1 MTGAAKS
8 ISIFN
13 SSISDIK
20 ENLSSGQG
28 FFYSIFQSNKLNN
41 NDVQGILNYAKAV
54 KNGAN
59 ETEAFQTH
67 LTGCSIAA
75 RKYINDAR
83 DANKTTE
90 QITAGLKDAAKAGGG
105 FKGVIANIG
114 STFLNSLIGA
124 GIGVA
129 INLIIAGI
137 TNLVKAADEA
147 KKKAV
152 ENANAYNN
160 QKKELES
167 LRQKYI
173 EIMDSEKDEATKAKE
188 LDTIKNTL
196 AETYGVEK
204 EALDKLNES
213 RQAGLDLMDEEAVK
227 NAKTVINENQA
238 QYNKYSK
245 EAMDTET
252 GKSNYYQR
260 KTGED
265 GTYAEQNNQEQSIRK
280 FLEQYGINAKVEKD
294 NQNTLHN
301 FAFEYGESAY
311 SAYENINDA
320 LSKLSEKEQKEGLNP
335 IEQVVIDQLRIDSDK
350 LKKYLYDS
358 DNGID
363 NIMSSTADAFWTE
376 YSSEFEKASNKS
388 FDDIDTLDGLERRKQ
403 GFIDSLGD
411 FANDPYF
418 SQYIEKLFDE
428 KKKEIQKAATET
440 EQAITYPTV
449 NVTELNTKLEETSE
463 KLDKIT
469 TSASKVQSALKS
481 AFSKES
487 FNVDEVLSLVELMPE
502 LADKFKMNDDGTF
515 SINYKDLQSGA
526 ESYIKTQKQEI
537 DTTNELIDVK
547 IKELEANIALN
558 KSRLLT
564 SVNGKYDDEYNQ
576 NIKSAISTDE
586 GNLATLKSQL
596 SEGKVKSE
604 YLAKSAEDLS
614 ASFSAVIDVLTNRYE
629 VITDVEDAISDN
641 GSITLDTLNKVK
653 EVYPELSDEVSNY
666 MMGLIDEQSL
676 LSKLKDA
683 YDDDFYEYRN
693 TIVQKIDLTDEELQT
708 YLNALNTKYA
718 EDTNYYEHIGALSKN
733 FIDYMK
739 DNYEVDLQNCK
750 TWNDAKL
757 KMQQETIAKVK
768 ALAAGVNIED
778 YYNFETGK
786 KIGDWSEL
794 YSLRGLT
801 TSGVLGEINN
811 ILSSYGEGIQEF
823 GKLFKSTSTLDAVSS
838 KSSSSKKN
846 STKSTTSEI
855 FDWIEVRLNRLAD
868 KTKSFF
874 DKASDYISNVTNE
887 RKLGKAITATQN
899 EINANKRAEQKYRQK
914 ANSIKLSESWKKK
927 VREGN
932 FSINELTDETL
943 IKNIQDYQKWWEKA
957 RDSAQNIA
965 DLTEQKKDY
974 LSQQFDSKLERQQRV
989 TTKYSNA
996 SQKQNDIIS
1005 LKQTKGRKITASD
1018 YKTSNKYLAKQ
1029 NESLEK
1035 ENKLLEEQQKKVAKG
1050 SKEWQKLE
1058 EQKQSNK
1065 STIRQNR
1072 QEDAENN
1079 KTIAE
1084 MALNKAITNVD
1095 NKKHDVTTKQGV
1107 IDYKNANG
1115 EKVTA
1120 KDYDNLSKAI
1130 SSENS
1135 ALNKQKD
1142 ELIKLRDVTE
1152 KGSDAWNDYN
1162 SQIQSVD
1169 ESIQANTTQ
1178 LAETHNDEFDARI
1191 AGMDSQIDGFKA
1203 TADSKKN
1210 DISLK
1215 QTQGKRIRAKDYD
1228 ILNNSLYA
1236 QNSTLGAEDAL
1247 LEKELKTVEKG
1258 SQRWQELTDK
1268 ISSNTS
1274 AREANNQ
1281 EIAENDNSK
1290 FDLKIADYDDKI
1302 EEYQNKITDN
1312 QGKLDLRTAD
1322 GKKNDNSYYKQM
1334 ISASKNENK
1343 VLEEKKKAIETE
1355 LKTTQEGSERYR
1367 TLSSDL
1373 QSVNENINQNKISQA
1388 EWNAT
1393 IRDLPMDRIK
1403 EYLDLIEAFISAK
1416 KSYVE
1421 TMLYIYGEGSVSASK
1436 IREQKYSKD
1445 AISNQKTLYEDYYN
1459 EWQKAKKEG
1468 RTADVDK
1475 YEKMYY
1481 EGLQTYNEMLKA
1493 NEELERQARDI
1504 ELYRNYEKDLQHI
1517 EDVKKAL
1524 SSLSSMLNDDALYND
1539 DGSFSEHG
1547 IAKIAL
1553 TMKNLEEA
1561 KSSVGDYKKEI
1572 DALNKAHKQGKYND
1586 DEYAEKLR
1594 ELTDGYQN
1602 ATSEVNNY
1610 TEAIKDLYKNQAQE
1624 ELNALNEL
1632 IDLRAQALQKKKD
1645 YYSYDKTIKSKTK
1658 DITAMQMQIEA
1669 LNGVSTAESKAQKAL
1684 LEEQLSDLEEDLADT
1699 QADHIYQVQIDGLNE
1714 QKEILQDIYDKFV
1727 DSLNKCLDAEETI
1740 ISNATTLSQNSI
1752 ETVRKLLDDIAKAR
1766 GYDLNYV
1773 DNNNSLAHFA
1783 DGGKVISAKSKGR
1796 DDGVAWLKA
1805 GEFVLNEQA
1814 FKAFKYTLP
1823 TIDNLADKMSTIVK
1837 SASNYDKAVS
1847 IGDVQLIVQGNVD
1860 RNVMDD
1866 LKKYQKQI
1874 TDSVITNIAK
1884 DLRKVG
1890 YKR

>member
-1 MTGAAKS
+1 MS
-8 ISIFN
+8 N
-13 SSISDIK
+13 
-20 ENLSSGQG
+20 GQG
-28 FFYSIFQSNKLNN
+28 FFYSVFQGNKLNN
-41 NDVQGILNYAKAV
+41 NDVQGILNYVKAMDD
-54 KNGAN
+54 GAS
-59 ETEAFQTH
+59 EAEAFSAN
-67 LTGCSIAA
+67 LTGCSVAA
-75 RKYINDAR
+75 QKYVK
-83 DANKTTE
+83 DANKAGKSTE
-90 QITAGLKDAAKAGGG
+90 QISAGLKDAAKAGGG
-105 FKGVIANIG
+105 FKGVATSIA
-114 STFLNSLIGA
+114 SSLANMAVGMAIGA
-124 GIGVA
+124 T

-152 ENANAYNN
+152 ENANAYND

-167 LRQKYI
+167 LKQKYI

-188 LDTIKNTL
+188 LDSIKNTL

-213 RQAGLDLMDEEAVK
+213 RQAGLDLMDEEAGK
-227 NAKTVINENQA
+227 NAETVINKNAQA
-238 QYNKYSK
+238 YRNAVSK
-245 EAMDTET
+245 TFSAQT
-252 GKSNYYQR
+252 
-260 KTGED
+260 
-265 GTYAEQNNQEQSIRK
+265 
-280 FLEQYGINAKVEKD
+280 AKVSDPVIVGMKDDGKRRLSVAEELEKFGVTVK
-294 NQNTLHN
+294 NKEMFNN
-301 FAFEYGESAY
+301 PF
-311 SAYENINDA
+311 
-320 LSKLSEKEQKEGLNP
+320 KLSEYFDLDFGDSSYERLEKIDNILKYYNDLINKGTQLNDHQKTIYDFLNKDR
-335 IEQVVIDQLRIDSDK
+335 EK
-350 LKKYLYDS
+350 TEKFLYDS
-358 DNGID
+358 ETGVDSVL
-363 NIMSSTADAFWTE
+363 SSTADAWWTQYTIE
-376 YSSEFEKASNKS
+376 FRKAGNTAFEK
-388 FDDIDTLDGLERRKQ
+388 IDTLDGLEKWKQ
-403 GFIDSLGD
+403 GFIESLGN
-411 FANDPYF
+411 FADDPYY
-418 SQYIEKLFDE
+418 SQYIEKKFEE
-428 KKKEIQKAATET
+428 KKQQIQKAATET
-440 EQAITYPTV
+440 EQAVTYPTV
-449 NVTELNTKLEETSE
+449 NVTELNKKLDETSE

-481 AFSKES
+481 AFSKEN

-526 ESYIKTQKQEI
+526 ESYIETQKQEI
-537 DTTNELIDVK
+537 DTTNELIEAK

-564 SVNGKYDDEYNQ
+564 SVGSKSDDEYNQ

-596 SEGKVKSE
+596 SEGKVKAE

-629 VITDVEDAISDN
+629 VITNVEDAISDN
-641 GSITLDTLNKVK
+641 GSITLDTLNKIK

-693 TIVQKIDLTDEELQT
+693 TIAQKIDLTDEELQT
-708 YLNALNTKYA
+708 YLNALNTKYN
-718 EDTNYYEHIGALSKN
+718 EDKNYYAQLGATSKN
-733 FIDYMK
+733 FIEYMK
-739 DNYEVDLQNCK
+739 DNYALDIGNCK
-750 TWNDAKL
+750 KWCQAKEQ
-757 KMQQETIAKVK
+757 MQAQTMTKIKGM
-768 ALAAGVNIED
+768 AAGINIED
-778 YYNFETGK
+778 YYDFETGK

-794 YSLRGLT
+794 YSNRGLT
-801 TSGVLGEINN
+801 ASGVLGEINN
-811 ILSSYGEGIQEF
+811 ILSSYGDGIKEF
-823 GKLFKSTSTLDAVSS
+823 GKLFKAPDTMKSVTSKTG
-838 KSSSSKKN
+838 SSKKN

-874 DKASDYISNVTNE
+874 DKVSDYISNVTNE
-887 RKLGKAITATQN
+887 MNLGKAITATQN

-932 FSINELTDETL
+932 FSINELTNETL

-974 LSQQFDSKLERQQRV
+974 LSQQFDSKYERQQRI
-989 TTKYSNA
+989 TDKYSTAND
-996 SQKQNDIIS
+996 KINDIIS
-1005 LKQTKGRKITASD
+1005 
-1018 YKTSNKYLAKQ
+1018 Y
-1029 NESLEK
+1029 K
-1035 ENKLLEEQQKKVAKG
+1035 ENKGGKISA
-1050 SKEWQKLE
+1050 
-1058 EQKQSNK
+1058 
-1065 STIRQNR
+1065 R
-1072 QEDAENN
+1072 
-1079 KTIAE
+1079 
-1084 MALNKAITNVD
+1084 
-1095 NKKHDVTTKQGV
+1095 
-1107 IDYKNANG
+1107 
-1115 EKVTA
+1115 
-1120 KDYDNLSKAI
+1120 DYDNLNRNLTSQ
-1130 SSENS
+1130 
-1135 ALNKQKD
+1135 NKSLSTQNKMLLQQQKT
-1142 ELIKLRDVTE
+1142 VQ
-1152 KGSDAWNDYN
+1152 KGSAKWQEYKEKIDAN
-1162 SQIQSVD
+1162 SQ
-1169 ESIQANTTQ
+1169 SIRQNT
-1178 LAETHNDEFDARI
+1178 I
-1191 AGMDSQIDGFKA
+1191 AF
-1203 TADSKKN
+1203 
-1210 DISLK
+1210 
-1215 QTQGKRIRAKDYD
+1215 
-1228 ILNNSLYA
+1228 
-1236 QNSTLGAEDAL
+1236 
-1247 LEKELKTVEKG
+1247 
-1258 SQRWQELTDK
+1258 
-1268 ISSNTS
+1268 
-1274 AREANNQ
+1274 
-1281 EIAENDNSK
+1281 AENNNKK
-1290 FDLKIADYDDKI
+1290 FDLKISDYERSVGNHERTVTNI
-1302 EEYQNKITDN
+1302 QNSM
-1312 QGKLDLRTAD
+1312 DLANAR
-1322 GKKNDNSYYKQM
+1322 GKKTGDGYYRRM
-1334 ISASKNENK
+1334 INASKMQNTVLQKERNAIFYEMTTVQYGSKRYDELTEKLRGVDDQISEN
-1343 VLEEKKKAIETE
+1343 
-1355 LKTTQEGSERYR
+1355 
-1367 TLSSDL
+1367 
-1373 QSVNENINQNKISQA
+1373 NKSQA

-1393 IRDLPMDRIK
+1393 IRDLPMDRIN
-1403 EYLDLIEAFISAK
+1403 EYLDLIESFISAK
-1416 KSYVE
+1416 KSYVDA
-1421 TMLYIYGEGSVSASK
+1421 MAYIYGEESVSTSK

-1445 AISNQKTLYEDYYN
+1445 AISSQETLYKDYYN

-1475 YEKMYY
+1475 YEKLYY
-1481 EGLQTYNEMLKA
+1481 EGMRSYNEMLKA

-1504 ELYRNYEKDLQHI
+1504 ELYRNYERDLQHI

-1524 SSLSSMLNDDALYND
+1524 SSLSDMINDDALYND

-1561 KSSVGDYKKEI
+1561 KSSVYDYKKEI

-1632 IDLRAQALQKKKD
+1632 ISKREECLQKKKD

-1727 DSLNKCLDAEETI
+1727 DSLNKCLDAEGTI
-1740 ISNATTLSQNSI
+1740 ISNATVLSQNSI
-1752 ETVRKLLDDIAKAR
+1752 ESVRKLLDDIAKAR
-1766 GYDLNYV
+1766 GYDLSYV
-1773 DNNNSLAHFA
+1773 DNNNTLAHFA
-1783 DGGKVISAKSKGR
+1783 DGGKVISAKGKGR

-1805 GEFVLNEQA
+1805 GEFVLNEQV

-1874 TDSVITNIAK
+1874 TDSVITNITK

>member
-1 MTGAAKS
+1 M
-8 ISIFN
+8 
-13 SSISDIK
+13 K
-20 ENLSSGQG
+20 ENLSNGQG
-28 FFYSIFQSNKLNN
+28 VFYSIFQGNKLND
-41 NDVQGILNYAKAV
+41 NDVQGILSYVKAIEDGV
-54 KNGAN
+54 ASSEALDKNI
-59 ETEAFQTH
+59 
-67 LTGCSIAA
+67 TGCSVAA
-75 RKYINDAR
+75 QKYIKEADK
-83 DANKTTE
+83 ANKTTE
-90 QITAGLKDAAKAGGG
+90 QISAGLKDAAKAGGG
-105 FKGVIANIG
+105 FKGVATSIA
-114 STFLNSLIGA
+114 SSLANMAVGMAIGA
-124 GIGVA
+124 A

-388 FDDIDTLDGLERRKQ
+388 FDDIDTLDGLEQWKQ

-846 STKSTTSEI
+846 STKSTTNEV

-874 DKASDYISNVTNE
+874 DKVSDYVSNITNE
-887 RKLGKAITATQN
+887 RNLGKAITATQN

-932 FSINELTDETL
+932 FSINELTNETL
-943 IKNIQDYQKWWEKA
+943 IKNIQDYQKWWDKA
-957 RDSAQNIA
+957 RDSAQNVA

-974 LSQQFDSKLERQQRV
+974 LSQQFDSRYERQQRI
-989 TTKYSNA
+989 TDKYSTAND
-996 SQKQNDIIS
+996 KINDIIS
-1005 LKQTKGRKITASD
+1005 
-1018 YKTSNKYLAKQ
+1018 Y
-1029 NESLEK
+1029 K
-1035 ENKLLEEQQKKVAKG
+1035 ENKGGKVSAGDYNNLNRNLTSQNKSLSTQNKMLLQQQKTVQKG
-1050 SKEWQKLE
+1050 SAKWQEYKEKIDANS
-1058 EQKQSNK
+1058 QS
-1065 STIRQNR
+1065 IRQNTIAI
-1072 QEDAENN
+1072 AENN
-1079 KTIAE
+1079 
-1084 MALNKAITNVD
+1084 NK
-1095 NKKHDVTTKQGV
+1095 
-1107 IDYKNANG
+1107 
-1115 EKVTA
+1115 
-1120 KDYDNLSKAI
+1120 
-1130 SSENS
+1130 
-1135 ALNKQKD
+1135 
-1142 ELIKLRDVTE
+1142 
-1152 KGSDAWNDYN
+1152 
-1162 SQIQSVD
+1162 
-1169 ESIQANTTQ
+1169 
-1178 LAETHNDEFDARI
+1178 
-1191 AGMDSQIDGFKA
+1191 
-1203 TADSKKN
+1203 
-1210 DISLK
+1210 
-1215 QTQGKRIRAKDYD
+1215 
-1228 ILNNSLYA
+1228 
-1236 QNSTLGAEDAL
+1236 
-1247 LEKELKTVEKG
+1247 
-1258 SQRWQELTDK
+1258 
-1268 ISSNTS
+1268 
-1274 AREANNQ
+1274 
-1281 EIAENDNSK
+1281 K
-1290 FDLKIADYDDKI
+1290 FDLKISDYERSVGNHERTI
-1302 EEYQNKITDN
+1302 TNVQNSMDLAKA
-1312 QGKLDLRTAD
+1312 QGKKTGD
-1322 GKKNDNSYYKQM
+1322 SYYRYM
-1334 ISASKNENK
+1334 IDTSKMQNTVLQKERNAIFNER
-1343 VLEEKKKAIETE
+1343 
-1355 LKTTQEGSERYR
+1355 KTVQYGSERYDELTEKLR
-1367 TLSSDL
+1367 GVDDQIS
-1373 QSVNENINQNKISQA
+1373 ENNKSQA

-1393 IRDLPMDRIK
+1393 IRDLPMDRIN
-1403 EYLDLIEAFISAK
+1403 EYLDVIESYISEVKSAIEMQEYINGESTISAEDVR
-1416 KSYVE
+1416 S
-1421 TMLYIYGEGSVSASK
+1421 
-1436 IREQKYSKD
+1436 QKYSAD
-1445 AISNQKTLYEDYYN
+1445 AISSQKTLYEDYYN

-1475 YEKMYY
+1475 YTKLYY
-1481 EGLQTYNEMLKA
+1481 EGLQSYNEMLKA

-1504 ELYRNYEKDLQHI
+1504 ELYRNYERDLQHI

-1524 SSLSSMLNDDALYND
+1524 SSLSDMINDDALYND

-1561 KSSVGDYKKEI
+1561 KSSVYDYKKEI

-1632 IDLRAQALQKKKD
+1632 IDTRSKALQKKK
-1645 YYSYDKTIKSKTK
+1645 
-1658 DITAMQMQIEA
+1658 E
-1669 LNGVSTAESKAQKAL
+1669 
-1684 LEEQLSDLEEDLADT
+1684 
-1699 QADHIYQVQIDGLNE
+1699 
-1714 QKEILQDIYDKFV
+1714 
-1727 DSLNKCLDAEETI
+1727 
-1740 ISNATTLSQNSI
+1740 
-1752 ETVRKLLDDIAKAR
+1752 
-1766 GYDLNYV
+1766 
-1773 DNNNSLAHFA
+1773 
-1783 DGGKVISAKSKGR
+1783 
-1796 DDGVAWLKA
+1796 
-1805 GEFVLNEQA
+1805 
-1814 FKAFKYTLP
+1814 
-1823 TIDNLADKMSTIVK
+1823 
-1837 SASNYDKAVS
+1837 
-1847 IGDVQLIVQGNVD
+1847 
-1860 RNVMDD
+1860 
-1866 LKKYQKQI
+1866 
-1874 TDSVITNIAK
+1874 
-1884 DLRKVG
+1884 
-1890 YKR
+1890 

>member
-1 MTGAAKS
+1 MS
-8 ISIFN
+8 N
-13 SSISDIK
+13 
-20 ENLSSGQG
+20 GQG
-28 FFYSIFQSNKLNN
+28 FFYSVFQGNKLNN
-41 NDVQGILNYAKAV
+41 NDVQGILNYVKAMDD
-54 KNGAN
+54 GAI
-59 ETEAFQTH
+59 EAEAFSAN
-67 LTGCSIAA
+67 LTGCSVAA
-75 RKYINDAR
+75 QKYVEDATN
-83 DANKTTE
+83 AGKSTE
-90 QITAGLKDAAKAGGG
+90 QISAGLKDAAKAGGG
-105 FKGVIANIG
+105 FKGVATSITSTLANMAAG
-114 STFLNSLIGA
+114 MAIGA
-124 GIGVA
+124 T

-152 ENANAYNN
+152 ENANAYND

-213 RQAGLDLMDEEAVK
+213 RQAGLDLMDEEAGK
-227 NAKTVINENQA
+227 NAETVINKNAQA
-238 QYNKYSK
+238 YRNAVSK
-245 EAMDTET
+245 TFSAQT
-252 GKSNYYQR
+252 
-260 KTGED
+260 
-265 GTYAEQNNQEQSIRK
+265 
-280 FLEQYGINAKVEKD
+280 AKVSDPVIVGMKDDGKRRLSVAEELEKFGVTVK
-294 NQNTLHN
+294 NKEMFNNPL
-301 FAFEYGESAY
+301 
-311 SAYENINDA
+311 
-320 LSKLSEKEQKEGLNP
+320 KLSEYFDLDFGDSSYERLEKIDNILKYYNDLINKGTQLNDHQKTIYDFLNKDR
-335 IEQVVIDQLRIDSDK
+335 EK
-350 LKKYLYDS
+350 TEKFLYDS
-358 DNGID
+358 ETGVDSVL
-363 NIMSSTADAFWTE
+363 SSTADAWWSQYTLEFKKAGNTA
-376 YSSEFEKASNKS
+376 FEK
-388 FDDIDTLDGLERRKQ
+388 IDTLDGLEEWKQ
-403 GFIDSLGD
+403 GFIEYLGN
-411 FANDPYF
+411 FADDPYY
-418 SQYIEKLFDE
+418 SQYIEKKFEE
-428 KKKEIQKAATET
+428 KKQQIQKAATKT
-440 EQAITYPTV
+440 EQAVTYPTV
-449 NVTELNTKLEETSE
+449 NVTELNKKLDETSE

-487 FNVDEVLSLVELMPE
+487 FNVDDVLSLVELMPE

-526 ESYIKTQKQEI
+526 ESYIETQKQEV
-537 DTTNELIDVK
+537 DTTNELIEAK

-564 SVNGKYDDEYNQ
+564 SINSKSDYEYNQ

-596 SEGKVKSE
+596 SEGKIKSE

-683 YDDDFYEYRN
+683 YDDDFYEYRS
-693 TIVQKIDLTDEELQT
+693 TIAQKINLTDEELQT
-708 YLNALNTKYA
+708 YLNALNTKYN
-718 EDTNYYEHIGALSKN
+718 ENENYYTQLGATSKN
-733 FIDYMK
+733 FIEYMK
-739 DNYEVDLQNCK
+739 DNYALDIGNCK
-750 TWNDAKL
+750 KWCQAKEQ
-757 KMQQETIAKVK
+757 MQAQTITKIK
-768 ALAAGVNIED
+768 GMAAGINIED
-778 YYNFETGK
+778 YYDFETGK

-794 YSLRGLT
+794 YSNRGLT
-801 TSGVLGEINN
+801 ASGVLGEINN
-811 ILSSYGEGIQEF
+811 ILSSYGDGIKEF
-823 GKLFKSTSTLDAVSS
+823 GKLFKAPDTMKSVTSKTGN
-838 KSSSSKKN
+838 SKKN
-846 STKSTTSEI
+846 STKSTTNEV

-874 DKASDYISNVTNE
+874 DKVSDYVTNVTNE
-887 RKLGKAITATQN
+887 RNLGKAITATQN
-899 EINANKRAEQKYRQK
+899 EINANKKAEQKYIQK
-914 ANSIKLSESWKKK
+914 ANSVNLSESWRKK

-932 FSINELTDETL
+932 FSIDEITDETL

-974 LSQQFDSKLERQQRV
+974 LSQQFDSKYERQQRI
-989 TTKYSNA
+989 TDKYSTANG
-996 SQKQNDIIS
+996 KINDIIS
-1005 LKQTKGRKITASD
+1005 
-1018 YKTSNKYLAKQ
+1018 Y
-1029 NESLEK
+1029 K
-1035 ENKLLEEQQKKVAKG
+1035 ENKGGRVSAGDYNNLNRNLTSQNKSLSTQNKMLLQQQKTVQKG
-1050 SKEWQKLE
+1050 SAKWQEYQEKIE
-1058 EQKQSNK
+1058 ANSQS
-1065 STIRQNR
+1065 IRQNTI
-1072 QEDAENN
+1072 AIVENN
-1079 KTIAE
+1079 
-1084 MALNKAITNVD
+1084 NK
-1095 NKKHDVTTKQGV
+1095 
-1107 IDYKNANG
+1107 
-1115 EKVTA
+1115 
-1120 KDYDNLSKAI
+1120 
-1130 SSENS
+1130 
-1135 ALNKQKD
+1135 
-1142 ELIKLRDVTE
+1142 
-1152 KGSDAWNDYN
+1152 
-1162 SQIQSVD
+1162 
-1169 ESIQANTTQ
+1169 
-1178 LAETHNDEFDARI
+1178 
-1191 AGMDSQIDGFKA
+1191 
-1203 TADSKKN
+1203 
-1210 DISLK
+1210 
-1215 QTQGKRIRAKDYD
+1215 
-1228 ILNNSLYA
+1228 
-1236 QNSTLGAEDAL
+1236 
-1247 LEKELKTVEKG
+1247 
-1258 SQRWQELTDK
+1258 
-1268 ISSNTS
+1268 
-1274 AREANNQ
+1274 
-1281 EIAENDNSK
+1281 K
-1290 FDLKIADYDDKI
+1290 FDLKISDYERSVGNHERTI
-1302 EEYQNKITDN
+1302 TNVQNSMDLAKA
-1312 QGKLDLRTAD
+1312 QGKKTGD
-1322 GKKNDNSYYKQM
+1322 SYYRYM
-1334 ISASKNENK
+1334 INTSKMQNTVLQKERNAIFNER
-1343 VLEEKKKAIETE
+1343 
-1355 LKTTQEGSERYR
+1355 KTVQYGSERYDELTEKLR
-1367 TLSSDL
+1367 GVDDQIS
-1373 QSVNENINQNKISQA
+1373 ENNKSQA

-1393 IRDLPMDRIK
+1393 IRNIPMDRLN
-1403 EYLDLIEAFISAK
+1403 EYLDIAEAIVSK
-1416 KSYVE
+1416 TKSYIE
-1421 TMLYIYGEGSVSASK
+1421 RISYINGESTVSANQ
-1436 IREQKYSKD
+1436 IRSQKYSD
-1445 AISNQKTLYEDYYN
+1445 TAIANQRELFNRYLDEFK
-1459 EWQKAKKEG
+1459 KAKKEG
-1468 RTADVDK
+1468 RLSDADEYQK
-1475 YEKMYY
+1475 LY
-1481 EGLQTYNEMLKA
+1481 LQSASTYNEMLKA

-1524 SSLSSMLNDDALYND
+1524 SSLSDMINDDALYND

-1561 KSSVGDYKKEI
+1561 KSSVYDYKKEI

-1632 IDLRAQALQKKKD
+1632 IDTRSEALQKKKE
-1645 YYSYDKTIKSKTK
+1645 YYDYDKTIKSKTK

-1669 LNGVSTAESKAQKAL
+1669 LNGVSTAEAKAQKAL

-1727 DSLNKCLDAEETI
+1727 DSLNKCLDAEGTI
-1740 ISNATTLSQNSI
+1740 ISNATALSQNSI
-1752 ETVRKLLDDIAKAR
+1752 ESVRKLLDDIAKAR

-1773 DNNNSLAHFA
+1773 DNNNTLAHFA
-1783 DGGKVISAKSKGR
+1783 DGGKVISAKGKGR

-1814 FKAFKYTLP
+1814 FKAFKYALP

-1874 TDSVITNIAK
+1874 TDSVITNITK

>member
-1 MTGAAKS
+1 M
-8 ISIFN
+8 
-13 SSISDIK
+13 K
-20 ENLSSGQG
+20 ENLSNGQG
-28 FFYSIFQSNKLNN
+28 VFYSIFQGNKLND
-41 NDVQGILNYAKAV
+41 NDVQGILSYVKAIEDGV
-54 KNGAN
+54 APS
-59 ETEAFQTH
+59 EAFDKNI
-67 LTGCSIAA
+67 TGCSVAA
-75 RKYINDAR
+75 QKYKKEADK
-83 DANKTTE
+83 ANKTTE
-90 QITAGLKDAAKAGGG
+90 QISAGLKDAAKAGGG
-105 FKGVIANIG
+105 FKGVATSIA
-114 STFLNSLIGA
+114 SSLANMAVGMAIGA
-124 GIGVA
+124 A

-363 NIMSSTADAFWTE
+363 NIMSSTADSFWTE

-388 FDDIDTLDGLERRKQ
+388 FDDIDTLDGLEQWKQ

-469 TSASKVQSALKS
+469 TSSSKVQSALKS

-846 STKSTTSEI
+846 STKSTTNEV

-874 DKASDYISNVTNE
+874 DKVSDYVSNITNE
-887 RKLGKAITATQN
+887 RNLGKAITATQN

-932 FSINELTDETL
+932 FSINELTNETL
-943 IKNIQDYQKWWEKA
+943 IKNIQDYQKWWDKA
-957 RDSAQNIA
+957 RDSAQNVA

-974 LSQQFDSKLERQQRV
+974 LSQQFDSRYERQQRI
-989 TTKYSNA
+989 TDKYSTAND
-996 SQKQNDIIS
+996 KINDIIS
-1005 LKQTKGRKITASD
+1005 
-1018 YKTSNKYLAKQ
+1018 Y
-1029 NESLEK
+1029 K
-1035 ENKLLEEQQKKVAKG
+1035 ENKGGKVSAGDYNNLNRNLTSQNKSLSTQSKILLQQQKTVQKG
-1050 SKEWQKLE
+1050 SSKWQEYQEKIDANS
-1058 EQKQSNK
+1058 QA
-1065 STIRQNR
+1065 IRQNTIAI
-1072 QEDAENN
+1072 AENN
-1079 KTIAE
+1079 
-1084 MALNKAITNVD
+1084 NK
-1095 NKKHDVTTKQGV
+1095 
-1107 IDYKNANG
+1107 
-1115 EKVTA
+1115 
-1120 KDYDNLSKAI
+1120 
-1130 SSENS
+1130 
-1135 ALNKQKD
+1135 
-1142 ELIKLRDVTE
+1142 
-1152 KGSDAWNDYN
+1152 
-1162 SQIQSVD
+1162 
-1169 ESIQANTTQ
+1169 
-1178 LAETHNDEFDARI
+1178 
-1191 AGMDSQIDGFKA
+1191 
-1203 TADSKKN
+1203 
-1210 DISLK
+1210 
-1215 QTQGKRIRAKDYD
+1215 
-1228 ILNNSLYA
+1228 
-1236 QNSTLGAEDAL
+1236 
-1247 LEKELKTVEKG
+1247 
-1258 SQRWQELTDK
+1258 
-1268 ISSNTS
+1268 
-1274 AREANNQ
+1274 
-1281 EIAENDNSK
+1281 K
-1290 FDLKIADYDDKI
+1290 FDLKISDYERSVGNHERTVTYI
-1302 EEYQNKITDN
+1302 QNSM
-1312 QGKLDLRTAD
+1312 DLAKAR
-1322 GKKNDNSYYKQM
+1322 GKKTGDGYYRRM
-1334 ISASKNENK
+1334 INASKMQNTVLQKERNAILYEMTTVQYGSKRYDELTEKLRGVDDQISEN
-1343 VLEEKKKAIETE
+1343 
-1355 LKTTQEGSERYR
+1355 
-1367 TLSSDL
+1367 
-1373 QSVNENINQNKISQA
+1373 NKNQA

-1393 IRDLPMDRIK
+1393 IRNIPMDRLN
-1403 EYLDLIEAFISAK
+1403 EYLDIAEAIVSKTKAYIERL
-1416 KSYVE
+1416 SY
-1421 TMLYIYGEGSVSASK
+1421 INGESTVSANQ
-1436 IREQKYSKD
+1436 IRSQKYSDTDIAKQREL
-1445 AISNQKTLYEDYYN
+1445 SNRYLDEFK
-1459 EWQKAKKEG
+1459 KAKKEG
-1468 RTADVDK
+1468 RLSDADEYQK
-1475 YEKMYY
+1475 HY
-1481 EGLQTYNEMLKA
+1481 LQSASTYNEMLKA

-1524 SSLSSMLNDDALYND
+1524 SSLSDMINDDALYND

-1561 KSSVGDYKKEI
+1561 KSSVYDYKKEI

-1632 IDLRAQALQKKKD
+1632 IDTRSKALQKKK
-1645 YYSYDKTIKSKTK
+1645 
-1658 DITAMQMQIEA
+1658 E
-1669 LNGVSTAESKAQKAL
+1669 
-1684 LEEQLSDLEEDLADT
+1684 
-1699 QADHIYQVQIDGLNE
+1699 
-1714 QKEILQDIYDKFV
+1714 
-1727 DSLNKCLDAEETI
+1727 
-1740 ISNATTLSQNSI
+1740 
-1752 ETVRKLLDDIAKAR
+1752 
-1766 GYDLNYV
+1766 
-1773 DNNNSLAHFA
+1773 
-1783 DGGKVISAKSKGR
+1783 
-1796 DDGVAWLKA
+1796 
-1805 GEFVLNEQA
+1805 
-1814 FKAFKYTLP
+1814 
-1823 TIDNLADKMSTIVK
+1823 
-1837 SASNYDKAVS
+1837 
-1847 IGDVQLIVQGNVD
+1847 
-1860 RNVMDD
+1860 
-1866 LKKYQKQI
+1866 
-1874 TDSVITNIAK
+1874 
-1884 DLRKVG
+1884 
-1890 YKR
+1890 

>member
-1 MTGAAKS
+1 MS
-8 ISIFN
+8 N
-13 SSISDIK
+13 
-20 ENLSSGQG
+20 GQG
-28 FFYSIFQSNKLNN
+28 FFYSVFQGNKLNN
-41 NDVQGILNYAKAV
+41 NDVQGILNYVKAMDD
-54 KNGAN
+54 GAI
-59 ETEAFQTH
+59 EAEAFSAN
-67 LTGCSIAA
+67 LTGCSVAA
-75 RKYINDAR
+75 QKYVK
-83 DANKTTE
+83 DANKAGKSTE
-90 QITAGLKDAAKAGGG
+90 QISAGLKDAAKAGGG

-152 ENANAYNN
+152 ENANAYKD

-167 LRQKYI
+167 LKQKYI

-188 LDTIKNTL
+188 LDSIKNTL

-238 QYNKYSK
+238 SYNKYSK

-265 GTYAEQNNQEQSIRK
+265 GTYAEQNNQEQAIRK

-335 IEQVVIDQLRIDSDK
+335 IEQVVINQLRIDSDK

-388 FDDIDTLDGLERRKQ
+388 FDDIDTLDGLEQWKQ

-418 SQYIEKLFDE
+418 SQYIEKIFDE
-428 KKKEIQKAATET
+428 KKKEIQNAVAQT
-440 EQAITYPTV
+440 EQAIAYSTV

-487 FNVDEVLSLVELMPE
+487 FNVDDVLSLVELMPE

-526 ESYIKTQKQEI
+526 ESYIETQKQEI
-537 DTTNELIDVK
+537 DTTNELIEAK

-564 SVNGKYDDEYNQ
+564 SVGSKSDDEYNQ

-596 SEGKVKSE
+596 SEGKVKAE

-629 VITDVEDAISDN
+629 VITNVEDAISDN
-641 GSITLDTLNKVK
+641 GSITLDTLNKIK

-693 TIVQKIDLTDEELQT
+693 TIAQKIDLTDEELQT
-708 YLNALNTKYA
+708 YLNALNAKYL
-718 EDTNYYEHIGALSKN
+718 EDENYYTHLGATSKN
-733 FIDYMK
+733 FVDYMAN
-739 DNYEVDLQNCK
+739 NYGVDLKNCS
-750 TWNDAKL
+750 TWYDAKRRL
-757 KMQQETIAKVK
+757 HDKYISNIEATG
-768 ALAAGVNIED
+768 LGLNIED
-778 YYNFETGK
+778 YYDFDNAKWKDGAEGELAQIQINSPKEF
-786 KIGDWSEL
+786 SEVMSKV
-794 YSLRGLT
+794 YA
-801 TSGVLGEINN
+801 VLDD
-811 ILSSYGEGIQEF
+811 YGQGMEEF
-823 GKLFKSTSTLDAVSS
+823 GNLFKSTSTLDAVSS
-838 KSSSSKKN
+838 KSNRSSKKN

-874 DKASDYISNVTNE
+874 DKVSDYISNVTNE
-887 RKLGKAITATQN
+887 RNLGKAITATQN

-932 FSINELTDETL
+932 FSINEVTNETL

-957 RDSAQNIA
+957 RDSAQNVA

-974 LSQQFDSKLERQQRV
+974 LSQQFDSKYERQQRI
-989 TTKYSNA
+989 TDKYSTAND
-996 SQKQNDIIS
+996 KINDIIS
-1005 LKQTKGRKITASD
+1005 
-1018 YKTSNKYLAKQ
+1018 Y
-1029 NESLEK
+1029 K
-1035 ENKLLEEQQKKVAKG
+1035 ENKGGKVSAGDYNNLNRNLTSQNKSLSTQNKMLLQQQKTVQKG
-1050 SKEWQKLE
+1050 SAKWQEYKEKIDANS
-1058 EQKQSNK
+1058 QS
-1065 STIRQNR
+1065 IRQNTIAI
-1072 QEDAENN
+1072 AENN
-1079 KTIAE
+1079 
-1084 MALNKAITNVD
+1084 NK
-1095 NKKHDVTTKQGV
+1095 
-1107 IDYKNANG
+1107 
-1115 EKVTA
+1115 
-1120 KDYDNLSKAI
+1120 
-1130 SSENS
+1130 
-1135 ALNKQKD
+1135 
-1142 ELIKLRDVTE
+1142 
-1152 KGSDAWNDYN
+1152 
-1162 SQIQSVD
+1162 
-1169 ESIQANTTQ
+1169 
-1178 LAETHNDEFDARI
+1178 
-1191 AGMDSQIDGFKA
+1191 
-1203 TADSKKN
+1203 
-1210 DISLK
+1210 
-1215 QTQGKRIRAKDYD
+1215 
-1228 ILNNSLYA
+1228 
-1236 QNSTLGAEDAL
+1236 
-1247 LEKELKTVEKG
+1247 
-1258 SQRWQELTDK
+1258 
-1268 ISSNTS
+1268 
-1274 AREANNQ
+1274 
-1281 EIAENDNSK
+1281 K
-1290 FDLKIADYDDKI
+1290 FDLKISDY
-1302 EEYQNKITDN
+1302 ERSVGNHERTVTNVQNSMDLAKA
-1312 QGKLDLRTAD
+1312 QGKKTGD
-1322 GKKNDNSYYKQM
+1322 SYYRYM
-1334 ISASKNENK
+1334 INTSKMQNTVLQKERNAIFNER
-1343 VLEEKKKAIETE
+1343 
-1355 LKTTQEGSERYR
+1355 KTVQYGSERYDELTEKLR
-1367 TLSSDL
+1367 GVDDQIS
-1373 QSVNENINQNKISQA
+1373 ENNKSQA

-1393 IRDLPMDRIK
+1393 IRDLPMDRIN
-1403 EYLDLIEAFISAK
+1403 EYLDVIESYISEVKSAIEMQEYINGESTISAEDVR
-1416 KSYVE
+1416 S
-1421 TMLYIYGEGSVSASK
+1421 
-1436 IREQKYSKD
+1436 QKYSAD
-1445 AISNQKTLYEDYYN
+1445 ALSNQRTLYEDYYN

-1475 YEKMYY
+1475 YTKLYY
-1481 EGLQTYNEMLKA
+1481 EGLQSYNEMLKA
-1493 NEELERQARDI
+1493 NEELDRQARDI
-1504 ELYRNYEKDLQHI
+1504 ELFRNYEKDLQHI

-1524 SSLSSMLNDDALYND
+1524 SSLSDMINDDALYND

-1561 KSSVGDYKKEI
+1561 KSSVTDYKKEI

-1602 ATSEVNNY
+1602 TTSEVNNY

-1632 IDLRAQALQKKKD
+1632 IDLRSQALQKKKD

-1727 DSLNKCLDAEETI
+1727 DSLNKCLDAEGTI
-1740 ISNATTLSQNSI
+1740 ISNATVLSQNSI
-1752 ETVRKLLDDIAKAR
+1752 ESVRKLLDDIAKAR

-1773 DNNNSLAHFA
+1773 DNNNTLAHFA
-1783 DGGKVISAKSKGR
+1783 DGGKVISAKGKGR
-1796 DDGVAWLKA
+1796 DDGGAWLKA

-1874 TDSVITNIAK
+1874 TDSVITNITK

>member
-1 MTGAAKS
+1 M
-8 ISIFN
+8 
-13 SSISDIK
+13 K
-20 ENLSSGQG
+20 ENLSNGQG
-28 FFYSIFQSNKLNN
+28 VFYSIFQGNKLND
-41 NDVQGILNYAKAV
+41 NDVQGILSYVKAIEDGV
-54 KNGAN
+54 APS
-59 ETEAFQTH
+59 EAFDKNI
-67 LTGCSIAA
+67 TGCSVAA
-75 RKYINDAR
+75 QKYIKEADK
-83 DANKTTE
+83 ANKTTE
-90 QITAGLKDAAKAGGG
+90 QISAGLKDAAKAGGG
-105 FKGVIANIG
+105 FKGVATSIA
-114 STFLNSLIGA
+114 SSLANMAVGMAIGA
-124 GIGVA
+124 A

-388 FDDIDTLDGLERRKQ
+388 FDDIDTLDGLEQWKQ

-846 STKSTTSEI
+846 STKSTTNEV

-874 DKASDYISNVTNE
+874 DKVSDYVSNITNE
-887 RKLGKAITATQN
+887 RNLGKAITATQN

-932 FSINELTDETL
+932 FSINELTNETL

-957 RDSAQNIA
+957 IDSAQNVA

-974 LSQQFDSKLERQQRV
+974 LLQQFDSKYERQQRI
-989 TTKYSNA
+989 TDKYSTAND
-996 SQKQNDIIS
+996 KINDIIS
-1005 LKQTKGRKITASD
+1005 
-1018 YKTSNKYLAKQ
+1018 Y
-1029 NESLEK
+1029 K
-1035 ENKLLEEQQKKVAKG
+1035 ENKGGKVSAGDYNNLNRNLTSQNKSLSTQNKMLLQQQKTVQKG
-1050 SKEWQKLE
+1050 SAKWQEYQEKIDDNS
-1058 EQKQSNK
+1058 QA
-1065 STIRQNR
+1065 IRQNTIAI
-1072 QEDAENN
+1072 AENN
-1079 KTIAE
+1079 
-1084 MALNKAITNVD
+1084 NK
-1095 NKKHDVTTKQGV
+1095 
-1107 IDYKNANG
+1107 
-1115 EKVTA
+1115 
-1120 KDYDNLSKAI
+1120 
-1130 SSENS
+1130 
-1135 ALNKQKD
+1135 
-1142 ELIKLRDVTE
+1142 
-1152 KGSDAWNDYN
+1152 
-1162 SQIQSVD
+1162 
-1169 ESIQANTTQ
+1169 
-1178 LAETHNDEFDARI
+1178 
-1191 AGMDSQIDGFKA
+1191 
-1203 TADSKKN
+1203 
-1210 DISLK
+1210 
-1215 QTQGKRIRAKDYD
+1215 
-1228 ILNNSLYA
+1228 
-1236 QNSTLGAEDAL
+1236 
-1247 LEKELKTVEKG
+1247 
-1258 SQRWQELTDK
+1258 
-1268 ISSNTS
+1268 
-1274 AREANNQ
+1274 
-1281 EIAENDNSK
+1281 K
-1290 FDLKIADYDDKI
+1290 FDLKISDYERSAGNHERTI
-1302 EEYQNKITDN
+1302 TNVQNSMDLAKA
-1312 QGKLDLRTAD
+1312 QGKKTGD
-1322 GKKNDNSYYKQM
+1322 SYYIYM
-1334 ISASKNENK
+1334 INASKMQNTVLQKERNAIFNER
-1343 VLEEKKKAIETE
+1343 
-1355 LKTTQEGSERYR
+1355 KTVQYGSERYDELTEKLR
-1367 TLSSDL
+1367 DVDDQIS
-1373 QSVNENINQNKISQA
+1373 ENNKNQA

-1393 IRDLPMDRIK
+1393 IRNIPMDRLN
-1403 EYLDLIEAFISAK
+1403 EYLDIAEAIVSK
-1416 KSYVE
+1416 TKSYIE
-1421 TMLYIYGEGSVSASK
+1421 RISYINGESTVSANQ
-1436 IREQKYSKD
+1436 IRSQKYSD
-1445 AISNQKTLYEDYYN
+1445 TAIANQRELFNRYLDEFK
-1459 EWQKAKKEG
+1459 KAKKEG
-1468 RTADVDK
+1468 RLSDADEYQK
-1475 YEKMYY
+1475 LY
-1481 EGLQTYNEMLKA
+1481 LQSASTYNEMLKA

-1524 SSLSSMLNDDALYND
+1524 SSLSDMINDDALYND

-1561 KSSVGDYKKEI
+1561 KSSVYDYKKEI

-1586 DEYAEKLR
+1586 DEYVEKLR

-1632 IDLRAQALQKKKD
+1632 IDTRSKALQKKK
-1645 YYSYDKTIKSKTK
+1645 
-1658 DITAMQMQIEA
+1658 E
-1669 LNGVSTAESKAQKAL
+1669 
-1684 LEEQLSDLEEDLADT
+1684 
-1699 QADHIYQVQIDGLNE
+1699 
-1714 QKEILQDIYDKFV
+1714 
-1727 DSLNKCLDAEETI
+1727 
-1740 ISNATTLSQNSI
+1740 
-1752 ETVRKLLDDIAKAR
+1752 
-1766 GYDLNYV
+1766 
-1773 DNNNSLAHFA
+1773 
-1783 DGGKVISAKSKGR
+1783 
-1796 DDGVAWLKA
+1796 
-1805 GEFVLNEQA
+1805 
-1814 FKAFKYTLP
+1814 
-1823 TIDNLADKMSTIVK
+1823 
-1837 SASNYDKAVS
+1837 
-1847 IGDVQLIVQGNVD
+1847 
-1860 RNVMDD
+1860 
-1866 LKKYQKQI
+1866 
-1874 TDSVITNIAK
+1874 
-1884 DLRKVG
+1884 
-1890 YKR
+1890 

>member
-1 MTGAAKS
+1 MS
-8 ISIFN
+8 N
-13 SSISDIK
+13 
-20 ENLSSGQG
+20 GQG
-28 FFYSIFQSNKLNN
+28 FFYSVFQGNKLNN
-41 NDVQGILNYAKAV
+41 NDVQGILNYVKAMDD
-54 KNGAN
+54 GAI
-59 ETEAFQTH
+59 EAEAFSAN
-67 LTGCSIAA
+67 LTGCSVAA
-75 RKYINDAR
+75 QKYVK
-83 DANKTTE
+83 DANKAGKSTE
-90 QITAGLKDAAKAGGG
+90 QISAGLKDAAKAGGG
-105 FKGVIANIG
+105 FKGVATSIA
-114 STFLNSLIGA
+114 SSLANMAVGMAIGA
-124 GIGVA
+124 A

-152 ENANAYNN
+152 ENANAYND

-227 NAKTVINENQA
+227 NAEIVINKNQEA
-238 QYNKYSK
+238 YNKYSK

-252 GKSNYYQR
+252 GTSKTYGKTDRDGSYDNR
-260 KTGED
+260 KKQEED
-265 GTYAEQNNQEQSIRK
+265 VRK
-280 FLEQYGINAKVEKD
+280 LLEKYGIIATAEDYSIPFNPITD
-294 NQNTLHN
+294 RRFSFN
-301 FAFEYGESAY
+301 YGENSYISYKNIEGALSDLSATERK
-311 SAYENINDA
+311 SGLNEVEQKVIDA
-320 LSKLSEKEQKEGLNP
+320 LRKKSSELE
-335 IEQVVIDQLRIDSDK
+335 
-350 LKKYLYDS
+350 KYLYDPET
-358 DNGID
+358 GI
-363 NIMSSTADAFWTE
+363 NKIMSPTADAFWGE
-376 YSSEFEKASNKS
+376 YAYKFKKAGNTAFEK
-388 FDDIDTLDGLERRKQ
+388 IDTLDGLEEWKQ
-403 GFIDSLGD
+403 GFIEYLGD
-411 FANDPYF
+411 FADDPYF
-418 SQYIEKLFDE
+418 SQYIEKKFEE
-428 KKKEIQKAATET
+428 KKQQIQKAVTKT
-440 EQAITYPTV
+440 EQAVTYPTV
-449 NVTELNTKLEETSE
+449 NVTELNKKLDETSE

-526 ESYIKTQKQEI
+526 ESYIETQKQEV
-537 DTTNELIDVK
+537 DTTNELIEAK

-564 SVNGKYDDEYNQ
+564 SVNSKYDDEYNQ

-683 YDDDFYEYRN
+683 YDDDFYEYRS
-693 TIVQKIDLTDEELQT
+693 TIAQKINLTDEELQT
-708 YLNALNTKYA
+708 YLNALNTKYN
-718 EDTNYYEHIGALSKN
+718 ENENYYTQLGATSKN
-733 FIDYMK
+733 FIEYMK
-739 DNYEVDLQNCK
+739 DNYALDIGNCK
-750 TWNDAKL
+750 KWCQAKEQ
-757 KMQQETIAKVK
+757 MQAQTITKIK
-768 ALAAGVNIED
+768 GMAAGINIED
-778 YYNFETGK
+778 YYDFETGK

-794 YSLRGLT
+794 YSNRGLT
-801 TSGVLGEINN
+801 ASGVLGEINN
-811 ILSSYGEGIQEF
+811 ILSSYGDGIKEF
-823 GKLFKSTSTLDAVSS
+823 GKLFKAPDTMKSVTSKTGN
-838 KSSSSKKN
+838 SKKN
-846 STKSTTSEI
+846 STKSTTNEV

-874 DKASDYISNVTNE
+874 DKVSDYVSNITNE
-887 RKLGKAITATQN
+887 RNLGKAITATQN

-932 FSINELTDETL
+932 FFINELTNETL

-957 RDSAQNIA
+957 RDSAQNVA

-974 LSQQFDSKLERQQRV
+974 LSQQFDSKYERQQRI
-989 TTKYSNA
+989 TDKYSTAND
-996 SQKQNDIIS
+996 KINDIIS
-1005 LKQTKGRKITASD
+1005 
-1018 YKTSNKYLAKQ
+1018 Y
-1029 NESLEK
+1029 K
-1035 ENKLLEEQQKKVAKG
+1035 ENKGGKVSA
-1050 SKEWQKLE
+1050 
-1058 EQKQSNK
+1058 
-1065 STIRQNR
+1065 R
-1072 QEDAENN
+1072 
-1079 KTIAE
+1079 
-1084 MALNKAITNVD
+1084 
-1095 NKKHDVTTKQGV
+1095 
-1107 IDYKNANG
+1107 
-1115 EKVTA
+1115 
-1120 KDYDNLSKAI
+1120 DYDNLNRNLTSQ
-1130 SSENS
+1130 
-1135 ALNKQKD
+1135 NKSLSTQNKMLLQQQKT
-1142 ELIKLRDVTE
+1142 VQ
-1152 KGSDAWNDYN
+1152 KGSAKWQEYKEKIDAN
-1162 SQIQSVD
+1162 SQ
-1169 ESIQANTTQ
+1169 SIRQNT
-1178 LAETHNDEFDARI
+1178 I
-1191 AGMDSQIDGFKA
+1191 A
-1203 TADSKKN
+1203 
-1210 DISLK
+1210 
-1215 QTQGKRIRAKDYD
+1215 
-1228 ILNNSLYA
+1228 
-1236 QNSTLGAEDAL
+1236 
-1247 LEKELKTVEKG
+1247 
-1258 SQRWQELTDK
+1258 
-1268 ISSNTS
+1268 
-1274 AREANNQ
+1274 
-1281 EIAENDNSK
+1281 IAENNNKK
-1290 FDLKIADYDDKI
+1290 FDLKISDYERSVGNHERTI
-1302 EEYQNKITDN
+1302 TNVQNSMDLAKA
-1312 QGKLDLRTAD
+1312 QGKKTGD
-1322 GKKNDNSYYKQM
+1322 SYYRYM
-1334 ISASKNENK
+1334 INTSKMQNTVLQKERNAIFNER
-1343 VLEEKKKAIETE
+1343 
-1355 LKTTQEGSERYR
+1355 KTVQYGSERYDELTEKLR
-1367 TLSSDL
+1367 GVDDQIS
-1373 QSVNENINQNKISQA
+1373 ENNKSQA

-1393 IRDLPMDRIK
+1393 IRNIPMDRLN
-1403 EYLDLIEAFISAK
+1403 EYLDIAEAIVSK
-1416 KSYVE
+1416 TKSYIE
-1421 TMLYIYGEGSVSASK
+1421 RISYINGESTVSANQ
-1436 IREQKYSKD
+1436 IRSQKYSD
-1445 AISNQKTLYEDYYN
+1445 TAIANQRELFNRYLDEFK
-1459 EWQKAKKEG
+1459 KAKKEG
-1468 RTADVDK
+1468 RLSDADEYQK
-1475 YEKMYY
+1475 LY
-1481 EGLQTYNEMLKA
+1481 LQSASTYNEMLKA

-1524 SSLSSMLNDDALYND
+1524 SSLSDMINDDALYND

-1561 KSSVGDYKKEI
+1561 KSSVYDYKKEI

-1586 DEYAEKLR
+1586 DEYVEKLR

-1632 IDLRAQALQKKKD
+1632 IDTRSEALQKKKE
-1645 YYSYDKTIKSKTK
+1645 YYDYDKTIKSKTK

-1669 LNGVSTAESKAQKAL
+1669 LNGVSTAEAKAQKAL

-1727 DSLNKCLDAEETI
+1727 DSLNKCLDAEGTI
-1740 ISNATTLSQNSI
+1740 ISNATALSQNSI
-1752 ETVRKLLDDIAKAR
+1752 ESVRKLLDDIAKAR

-1773 DNNNSLAHFA
+1773 DNNNTLAHFA
-1783 DGGKVISAKSKGR
+1783 DGGKVISAKGKGR

-1814 FKAFKYTLP
+1814 FKAFKYALP

-1874 TDSVITNIAK
+1874 TDSVITNITK

>member
-1 MTGAAKS
+1 MTGATTE

-13 SSISDIK
+13 SSIKDMK
-20 ENLSSGQG
+20 ENLSNGQG
-28 FFYSIFQSNKLNN
+28 IFYSIFQGNKLKD
-41 NDVQGILNYAKAV
+41 NDVQGILNYVKAIDSIGE
-54 KNGAN
+54 GADRTKVFEQN
-59 ETEAFQTH
+59 
-67 LTGCSIAA
+67 LSGCSVAA
-75 RKYINDAR
+75 QKYVLEAEK
-83 DANKTTE
+83 AGKTTE
-90 QITAGLKDAAKAGGG
+90 QISAGLKDAAKAGGG
-105 FKGVIANIG
+105 FKGVATSIA
-114 STFLNSLIGA
+114 SSLANMAVGMAIGA
-124 GIGVA
+124 T

-152 ENANAYNN
+152 ENANAYND

-227 NAKTVINENQA
+227 NAEIVINKNQEA
-238 QYNKYSK
+238 YNKYSK

-252 GKSNYYQR
+252 GTSKTYGKTDRDGSYDNR
-260 KTGED
+260 KKQEED
-265 GTYAEQNNQEQSIRK
+265 VRK
-280 FLEQYGINAKVEKD
+280 LLEKYGIIATAEDYSIPFNPITD
-294 NQNTLHN
+294 RRFSFN
-301 FAFEYGESAY
+301 YGENSYISYKNIEGALSDLSATERK
-311 SAYENINDA
+311 SGLNEVEQKVIDA
-320 LSKLSEKEQKEGLNP
+320 LRKKSSELE
-335 IEQVVIDQLRIDSDK
+335 
-350 LKKYLYDS
+350 KYLYDPET
-358 DNGID
+358 GI
-363 NIMSSTADAFWTE
+363 NKIMSPTADAFWGE
-376 YSSEFEKASNKS
+376 YAYKFKKAGNTAFEK
-388 FDDIDTLDGLERRKQ
+388 IDTLDGLEEWKQ
-403 GFIDSLGD
+403 GFIEYLGD
-411 FANDPYF
+411 FADDPYF
-418 SQYIEKLFDE
+418 SQYIEKKFEE
-428 KKKEIQKAATET
+428 KKQQIQKAVTKT
-440 EQAITYPTV
+440 EQAVTYPTV
-449 NVTELNTKLEETSE
+449 NVTELNKKLDETSE

-481 AFSKES
+481 AFSKDS
-487 FNVDEVLSLVELMPE
+487 FNVDDVLSLVELMPE

-526 ESYIKTQKQEI
+526 ESYIETQKQEV
-537 DTTNELIDVK
+537 DTTNELIEAK

-564 SVNGKYDDEYNQ
+564 SINSKSDYEYNQ

-629 VITDVEDAISDN
+629 VIADVEDAISDN

-683 YDDDFYEYRN
+683 YDDDFYEYRS

-786 KIGDWSEL
+786 KVGDWSEL

-874 DKASDYISNVTNE
+874 DKVSDYISNVTNE
-887 RKLGKAITATQN
+887 RNLGKAITATQN

-932 FSINELTDETL
+932 FSINEVTNETL

-957 RDSAQNIA
+957 RDSAQNVA

-974 LSQQFDSKLERQQRV
+974 LSQQFDSKYERQQRI
-989 TTKYSNA
+989 TDKYSTAND
-996 SQKQNDIIS
+996 KINDIIS
-1005 LKQTKGRKITASD
+1005 
-1018 YKTSNKYLAKQ
+1018 Y
-1029 NESLEK
+1029 K
-1035 ENKLLEEQQKKVAKG
+1035 ENKGGKVSAGDYNNLNRNLTSQNKSLSTQNKMLLQQQKTVQKG
-1050 SKEWQKLE
+1050 SAKWQEYKEKIDANS
-1058 EQKQSNK
+1058 QS
-1065 STIRQNR
+1065 IRQNTIAI
-1072 QEDAENN
+1072 AENN
-1079 KTIAE
+1079 
-1084 MALNKAITNVD
+1084 NK
-1095 NKKHDVTTKQGV
+1095 
-1107 IDYKNANG
+1107 
-1115 EKVTA
+1115 
-1120 KDYDNLSKAI
+1120 
-1130 SSENS
+1130 
-1135 ALNKQKD
+1135 
-1142 ELIKLRDVTE
+1142 
-1152 KGSDAWNDYN
+1152 
-1162 SQIQSVD
+1162 
-1169 ESIQANTTQ
+1169 
-1178 LAETHNDEFDARI
+1178 
-1191 AGMDSQIDGFKA
+1191 
-1203 TADSKKN
+1203 
-1210 DISLK
+1210 
-1215 QTQGKRIRAKDYD
+1215 
-1228 ILNNSLYA
+1228 
-1236 QNSTLGAEDAL
+1236 
-1247 LEKELKTVEKG
+1247 
-1258 SQRWQELTDK
+1258 
-1268 ISSNTS
+1268 
-1274 AREANNQ
+1274 
-1281 EIAENDNSK
+1281 K
-1290 FDLKIADYDDKI
+1290 FDLKISDYERSVGNHERTVTNI
-1302 EEYQNKITDN
+1302 QNSM
-1312 QGKLDLRTAD
+1312 DLANAR
-1322 GKKNDNSYYKQM
+1322 GKKTGDGYYRRM
-1334 ISASKNENK
+1334 INASKMQNAVLQKERNAILYEMTTVQYGSKRYDELTEKLRGVGDQISEN
-1343 VLEEKKKAIETE
+1343 
-1355 LKTTQEGSERYR
+1355 
-1367 TLSSDL
+1367 
-1373 QSVNENINQNKISQA
+1373 NKSQA

-1393 IRDLPMDRIK
+1393 IRDLPMDRIN
-1403 EYLDLIEAFISAK
+1403 EYLDLIESFISAK
-1416 KSYVE
+1416 KSYVDA
-1421 TMLYIYGEGSVSASK
+1421 MSYIYGEESVSTSK

-1445 AISNQKTLYEDYYN
+1445 AISSQETLYKDYYN

-1475 YEKMYY
+1475 YEKLYY
-1481 EGLQTYNEMLKA
+1481 EGMQSYNEMLKA

-1524 SSLSSMLNDDALYND
+1524 SSLSDMINDDALYND

-1561 KSSVGDYKKEI
+1561 KSSVYDYKKEI
-1572 DALNKAHKQGKYND
+1572 DALNKAHKQGRYND

-1632 IDLRAQALQKKKD
+1632 ISKREECLQKKKD

-1727 DSLNKCLDAEETI
+1727 DSLNKCLDAEGTI
-1740 ISNATTLSQNSI
+1740 ISNATVLSQNSI
-1752 ETVRKLLDDIAKAR
+1752 EAVRKLLDDIAKAR

-1773 DNNNSLAHFA
+1773 DNNNALAHFA
-1783 DGGKVISAKSKGR
+1783 DGGKVISAKGKGR

-1847 IGDVQLIVQGNVD
+1847 IGAVQLIVQGNVD

-1874 TDSVITNIAK
+1874 TDSVITNITK

>member
-1 MTGAAKS
+1 M
-8 ISIFN
+8 
-13 SSISDIK
+13 K
-20 ENLSSGQG
+20 ENLSNGQG
-28 FFYSIFQSNKLNN
+28 VFYSIFQGNKLND
-41 NDVQGILNYAKAV
+41 NDVQGILSYVKAIEDGV
-54 KNGAN
+54 APS
-59 ETEAFQTH
+59 EAFDKNI
-67 LTGCSIAA
+67 TGCSVAA
-75 RKYINDAR
+75 QKYIKEADK
-83 DANKTTE
+83 ANKTTE
-90 QITAGLKDAAKAGGG
+90 QISAGLKDAAKAGGG
-105 FKGVIANIG
+105 FKGVATSIA
-114 STFLNSLIGA
+114 SSLANMAVGMAIGA
-124 GIGVA
+124 A

-388 FDDIDTLDGLERRKQ
+388 FDDIDTLDGLEQWKQ

-604 YLAKSAEDLS
+604 YLTKSAEDLS

-846 STKSTTSEI
+846 STKSTTNEV

-874 DKASDYISNVTNE
+874 DKVSDYVSNITNE
-887 RKLGKAITATQN
+887 RNLGKAITATQN

-932 FSINELTDETL
+932 FSINELTNETL
-943 IKNIQDYQKWWEKA
+943 IKNIQDYQKWWDKA
-957 RDSAQNIA
+957 RDSAQNVA

-974 LSQQFDSKLERQQRV
+974 LSQQFDSRYERQQRI
-989 TTKYSNA
+989 TDKYSTAND
-996 SQKQNDIIS
+996 KINDIIS
-1005 LKQTKGRKITASD
+1005 
-1018 YKTSNKYLAKQ
+1018 Y
-1029 NESLEK
+1029 K
-1035 ENKLLEEQQKKVAKG
+1035 ENKGGKVSAGDYNNLNRNLTSQNKSLSTQSKILLQQQKTVQKG
-1050 SKEWQKLE
+1050 SSKWQEYQEKIDANS
-1058 EQKQSNK
+1058 QA
-1065 STIRQNR
+1065 IRQNTIAI
-1072 QEDAENN
+1072 AENN
-1079 KTIAE
+1079 
-1084 MALNKAITNVD
+1084 NK
-1095 NKKHDVTTKQGV
+1095 
-1107 IDYKNANG
+1107 
-1115 EKVTA
+1115 
-1120 KDYDNLSKAI
+1120 
-1130 SSENS
+1130 
-1135 ALNKQKD
+1135 
-1142 ELIKLRDVTE
+1142 
-1152 KGSDAWNDYN
+1152 
-1162 SQIQSVD
+1162 
-1169 ESIQANTTQ
+1169 
-1178 LAETHNDEFDARI
+1178 
-1191 AGMDSQIDGFKA
+1191 
-1203 TADSKKN
+1203 
-1210 DISLK
+1210 
-1215 QTQGKRIRAKDYD
+1215 
-1228 ILNNSLYA
+1228 
-1236 QNSTLGAEDAL
+1236 
-1247 LEKELKTVEKG
+1247 
-1258 SQRWQELTDK
+1258 
-1268 ISSNTS
+1268 
-1274 AREANNQ
+1274 
-1281 EIAENDNSK
+1281 K
-1290 FDLKIADYDDKI
+1290 FDLKISDYERSVGNHERTVTYI
-1302 EEYQNKITDN
+1302 QNSM
-1312 QGKLDLRTAD
+1312 DLAKAR
-1322 GKKNDNSYYKQM
+1322 GKKTGDGYYRRM
-1334 ISASKNENK
+1334 INASKMQNTVLQKERNAILYEMTTVQYGSKRYDELTEKLRGVDDQISEN
-1343 VLEEKKKAIETE
+1343 
-1355 LKTTQEGSERYR
+1355 
-1367 TLSSDL
+1367 
-1373 QSVNENINQNKISQA
+1373 NKNQA

-1393 IRDLPMDRIK
+1393 IRNIPMDRLN
-1403 EYLDLIEAFISAK
+1403 EYLDIAEAIVSKTKAYIERL
-1416 KSYVE
+1416 SY
-1421 TMLYIYGEGSVSASK
+1421 INGESTVSANQ
-1436 IREQKYSKD
+1436 IRSQKYSDTDIAKQREL
-1445 AISNQKTLYEDYYN
+1445 SNRYLDEFK
-1459 EWQKAKKEG
+1459 KAKKEG
-1468 RTADVDK
+1468 RLSDADEYQK
-1475 YEKMYY
+1475 HY
-1481 EGLQTYNEMLKA
+1481 LQSASTYNEMLKA

-1524 SSLSSMLNDDALYND
+1524 SSLSDMINDDALYND

-1561 KSSVGDYKKEI
+1561 KSSVYDYKKEI

-1632 IDLRAQALQKKKD
+1632 IDTRSKALQKKK
-1645 YYSYDKTIKSKTK
+1645 
-1658 DITAMQMQIEA
+1658 E
-1669 LNGVSTAESKAQKAL
+1669 
-1684 LEEQLSDLEEDLADT
+1684 
-1699 QADHIYQVQIDGLNE
+1699 
-1714 QKEILQDIYDKFV
+1714 
-1727 DSLNKCLDAEETI
+1727 
-1740 ISNATTLSQNSI
+1740 
-1752 ETVRKLLDDIAKAR
+1752 
-1766 GYDLNYV
+1766 
-1773 DNNNSLAHFA
+1773 
-1783 DGGKVISAKSKGR
+1783 
-1796 DDGVAWLKA
+1796 
-1805 GEFVLNEQA
+1805 
-1814 FKAFKYTLP
+1814 
-1823 TIDNLADKMSTIVK
+1823 
-1837 SASNYDKAVS
+1837 
-1847 IGDVQLIVQGNVD
+1847 
-1860 RNVMDD
+1860 
-1866 LKKYQKQI
+1866 
-1874 TDSVITNIAK
+1874 
-1884 DLRKVG
+1884 
-1890 YKR
+1890 

>member
-1 MTGAAKS
+1 M
-8 ISIFN
+8 
-13 SSISDIK
+13 K
-20 ENLSSGQG
+20 ENLSNGQG
-28 FFYSIFQSNKLNN
+28 VFYSIFQGNKLND
-41 NDVQGILNYAKAV
+41 NDVQGILSYVKAIESGV
-54 KNGAN
+54 DPA
-59 ETEAFQTH
+59 EALKTNI
-67 LTGCSIAA
+67 TGCSVAAQKYVKDAIA
-75 RKYINDAR
+75 
-83 DANKTTE
+83 ANKTTE
-90 QITAGLKDAAKAGGG
+90 QISAGLKDAAKAGGG
-105 FKGVIANIG
+105 FKSAIANIG

-152 ENANAYNN
+152 ENANAYKD

-167 LRQKYI
+167 LKQKYI

-188 LDTIKNTL
+188 LDSIKNTL

-213 RQAGLDLMDEEAVK
+213 RQAGLDLMDEEAYK
-227 NAKTVINENQA
+227 NAETVTNENSQA
-238 QYNKYSK
+238 YRKATKRVFADQVGRFQNSMFLWEGDNSTRLSAANELEQFGIQVTNKDSFNQASSSEWFDLNFGKSSYEKLEKINKALKYYNDLINSGAKLNPSQEAIFKYLNESR
-245 EAMDTET
+245 ESTDNYLYNSET
-252 GKSNYYQR
+252 GVDSILSSSADAWWTQ
-260 KTGED
+260 
-265 GTYAEQNNQEQSIRK
+265 YAIEFKRS
-280 FLEQYGINAKVEKD
+280 G
-294 NQNTLHN
+294 NT
-301 FAFEYGESAY
+301 AFE
-311 SAYENINDA
+311 
-320 LSKLSEKEQKEGLNP
+320 K
-335 IEQVVIDQLRIDSDK
+335 
-350 LKKYLYDS
+350 
-358 DNGID
+358 
-363 NIMSSTADAFWTE
+363 
-376 YSSEFEKASNKS
+376 
-388 FDDIDTLDGLERRKQ
+388 IDTLDGLEEWKQ
-403 GFIDSLGD
+403 GFIEYLGN
-411 FANDPYF
+411 FADDPYF
-418 SQYIEKLFDE
+418 SQYIEKKFEE
-428 KKKEIQKAATET
+428 KKQQIQKAVTET
-440 EQAITYPTV
+440 ERAVTYPTV
-449 NVTELNTKLEETSE
+449 NVTELNKKLDETSE

-526 ESYIKTQKQEI
+526 ESYIETQKQEV
-537 DTTNELIDVK
+537 DTTNELIEAK

-564 SVNGKYDDEYNQ
+564 SVNSKYDDEYNQ

-683 YDDDFYEYRN
+683 YDDDFYEYRS

-874 DKASDYISNVTNE
+874 DKVSDYISNVTNE
-887 RKLGKAITATQN
+887 RNLGKAITATQN

-932 FSINELTDETL
+932 FSINEVTNETL

-957 RDSAQNIA
+957 RDSAQNVA

-974 LSQQFDSKLERQQRV
+974 LSQQFDSKYERQQRI
-989 TTKYSNA
+989 TDKYSTAND
-996 SQKQNDIIS
+996 KINDIIS
-1005 LKQTKGRKITASD
+1005 
-1018 YKTSNKYLAKQ
+1018 Y
-1029 NESLEK
+1029 K
-1035 ENKLLEEQQKKVAKG
+1035 ENKGGKVSAGDYNNLNRNLTSQNKSLSTQNKMLLQQQKTVQKG
-1050 SKEWQKLE
+1050 SAKWQEYKEKIDANS
-1058 EQKQSNK
+1058 QS
-1065 STIRQNR
+1065 IRQNTIAI
-1072 QEDAENN
+1072 AENN
-1079 KTIAE
+1079 
-1084 MALNKAITNVD
+1084 NK
-1095 NKKHDVTTKQGV
+1095 
-1107 IDYKNANG
+1107 
-1115 EKVTA
+1115 
-1120 KDYDNLSKAI
+1120 
-1130 SSENS
+1130 
-1135 ALNKQKD
+1135 
-1142 ELIKLRDVTE
+1142 
-1152 KGSDAWNDYN
+1152 
-1162 SQIQSVD
+1162 
-1169 ESIQANTTQ
+1169 
-1178 LAETHNDEFDARI
+1178 
-1191 AGMDSQIDGFKA
+1191 
-1203 TADSKKN
+1203 
-1210 DISLK
+1210 
-1215 QTQGKRIRAKDYD
+1215 
-1228 ILNNSLYA
+1228 
-1236 QNSTLGAEDAL
+1236 
-1247 LEKELKTVEKG
+1247 
-1258 SQRWQELTDK
+1258 
-1268 ISSNTS
+1268 
-1274 AREANNQ
+1274 
-1281 EIAENDNSK
+1281 K
-1290 FDLKIADYDDKI
+1290 FDLKISDYERSVGNHERTVTNI
-1302 EEYQNKITDN
+1302 QNSM
-1312 QGKLDLRTAD
+1312 DLANAR
-1322 GKKNDNSYYKQM
+1322 GKKTGDGYYRRM
-1334 ISASKNENK
+1334 INASKMQNTVLQKERNAILYEMTTVQYGSKRYDELTEKLRGVGDQISEN
-1343 VLEEKKKAIETE
+1343 
-1355 LKTTQEGSERYR
+1355 
-1367 TLSSDL
+1367 
-1373 QSVNENINQNKISQA
+1373 NKSQA

-1393 IRDLPMDRIK
+1393 IRDLPMDRIN
-1403 EYLDLIEAFISAK
+1403 EYLDLIESFISAK
-1416 KSYVE
+1416 KSYVDA
-1421 TMLYIYGEGSVSASK
+1421 MSYIYGEESVSTSK

-1445 AISNQKTLYEDYYN
+1445 AISKQKMLYKDYYN

-1475 YEKMYY
+1475 YTKLYY
-1481 EGLQTYNEMLKA
+1481 EGLQSYNEMLKA

-1524 SSLSSMLNDDALYND
+1524 SSLSDMINDDALYND

-1561 KSSVGDYKKEI
+1561 KSSVYDYKKEI

-1632 IDLRAQALQKKKD
+1632 ISKREECLQKKKD

-1658 DITAMQMQIEA
+1658 DITVMQMQIEA

-1727 DSLNKCLDAEETI
+1727 DSLNKCLDAEGTI
-1740 ISNATTLSQNSI
+1740 ISNATVLSQNSI
-1752 ETVRKLLDDIAKAR
+1752 ESVRKLLDDIAKAR

-1773 DNNNSLAHFA
+1773 DNNNTLAHFA
-1783 DGGKVISAKSKGR
+1783 DGGKVISAKGKGR

-1874 TDSVITNIAK
+1874 TDSVITNITK

>member
-1 MTGAAKS
+1 MFPQHLKSTIFGTIKDDVTGAATK

-13 SSISDIK
+13 SSIKDMK
-20 ENLSSGQG
+20 ENLSNGQG
-28 FFYSIFQSNKLNN
+28 VFYSIFQGNKLND
-41 NDVQGILNYAKAV
+41 NDVQGILSYVKAIEDGV
-54 KNGAN
+54 ASSEALDKNI
-59 ETEAFQTH
+59 
-67 LTGCSIAA
+67 TGCSVAA
-75 RKYINDAR
+75 QKYIKEADK
-83 DANKTTE
+83 ANKTTE
-90 QITAGLKDAAKAGGG
+90 QISAGLKDAAKAGGG
-105 FKGVIANIG
+105 FKGVATSIA
-114 STFLNSLIGA
+114 SSLANMAVGMAIGA
-124 GIGVA
+124 A

-388 FDDIDTLDGLERRKQ
+388 FDDIDTLDGLEQWKQ

-846 STKSTTSEI
+846 STKSTTNEV

-874 DKASDYISNVTNE
+874 DKVSDYVSNITNE
-887 RKLGKAITATQN
+887 RNLGKAITATQN

-932 FSINELTDETL
+932 FSINELTNETL
-943 IKNIQDYQKWWEKA
+943 IKNIQDYQKWWDKA
-957 RDSAQNIA
+957 RDSAQNVA

-974 LSQQFDSKLERQQRV
+974 LSQQFDSRYERQQRI
-989 TTKYSNA
+989 TDKYSTAND
-996 SQKQNDIIS
+996 KINDIIS
-1005 LKQTKGRKITASD
+1005 
-1018 YKTSNKYLAKQ
+1018 Y
-1029 NESLEK
+1029 K
-1035 ENKLLEEQQKKVAKG
+1035 ENKGGKVSAGDYNNLNRNLTSQNKSLSTQNKMLLQQQKTVQKG
-1050 SKEWQKLE
+1050 SAKWQEYKEKIDANS
-1058 EQKQSNK
+1058 QS
-1065 STIRQNR
+1065 IRQNTIAI
-1072 QEDAENN
+1072 AENN
-1079 KTIAE
+1079 
-1084 MALNKAITNVD
+1084 NK
-1095 NKKHDVTTKQGV
+1095 
-1107 IDYKNANG
+1107 
-1115 EKVTA
+1115 
-1120 KDYDNLSKAI
+1120 
-1130 SSENS
+1130 
-1135 ALNKQKD
+1135 
-1142 ELIKLRDVTE
+1142 
-1152 KGSDAWNDYN
+1152 
-1162 SQIQSVD
+1162 
-1169 ESIQANTTQ
+1169 
-1178 LAETHNDEFDARI
+1178 
-1191 AGMDSQIDGFKA
+1191 
-1203 TADSKKN
+1203 
-1210 DISLK
+1210 
-1215 QTQGKRIRAKDYD
+1215 
-1228 ILNNSLYA
+1228 
-1236 QNSTLGAEDAL
+1236 
-1247 LEKELKTVEKG
+1247 
-1258 SQRWQELTDK
+1258 
-1268 ISSNTS
+1268 
-1274 AREANNQ
+1274 
-1281 EIAENDNSK
+1281 K
-1290 FDLKIADYDDKI
+1290 FDLKISDYERSVGNHERTI
-1302 EEYQNKITDN
+1302 TNVQNSMDLAKA
-1312 QGKLDLRTAD
+1312 QGKKTGD
-1322 GKKNDNSYYKQM
+1322 SYYRYM
-1334 ISASKNENK
+1334 IDTSKMQNTVLQKERNAIFNER
-1343 VLEEKKKAIETE
+1343 
-1355 LKTTQEGSERYR
+1355 KTVQYGSERYDELTEKLR
-1367 TLSSDL
+1367 GVDDQIS
-1373 QSVNENINQNKISQA
+1373 ENNKSQA

-1393 IRDLPMDRIK
+1393 IRDLPMDRIN
-1403 EYLDLIEAFISAK
+1403 EYLDVIESYISEVKSAIEMQEYINGESTISAEDVR
-1416 KSYVE
+1416 S
-1421 TMLYIYGEGSVSASK
+1421 
-1436 IREQKYSKD
+1436 QKYSAD
-1445 AISNQKTLYEDYYN
+1445 AISSQKTLYEDYYN

-1475 YEKMYY
+1475 YTKLYY
-1481 EGLQTYNEMLKA
+1481 EGLQSYNEMLKA

-1504 ELYRNYEKDLQHI
+1504 ELYRNYERDLQHI

-1524 SSLSSMLNDDALYND
+1524 SSLSDMINDDALYND

-1561 KSSVGDYKKEI
+1561 KSSVYDYKKEI

-1632 IDLRAQALQKKKD
+1632 IDTRSKALQKKK
-1645 YYSYDKTIKSKTK
+1645 
-1658 DITAMQMQIEA
+1658 E
-1669 LNGVSTAESKAQKAL
+1669 
-1684 LEEQLSDLEEDLADT
+1684 
-1699 QADHIYQVQIDGLNE
+1699 
-1714 QKEILQDIYDKFV
+1714 
-1727 DSLNKCLDAEETI
+1727 
-1740 ISNATTLSQNSI
+1740 
-1752 ETVRKLLDDIAKAR
+1752 
-1766 GYDLNYV
+1766 
-1773 DNNNSLAHFA
+1773 
-1783 DGGKVISAKSKGR
+1783 
-1796 DDGVAWLKA
+1796 
-1805 GEFVLNEQA
+1805 
-1814 FKAFKYTLP
+1814 
-1823 TIDNLADKMSTIVK
+1823 
-1837 SASNYDKAVS
+1837 
-1847 IGDVQLIVQGNVD
+1847 
-1860 RNVMDD
+1860 
-1866 LKKYQKQI
+1866 
-1874 TDSVITNIAK
+1874 
-1884 DLRKVG
+1884 
-1890 YKR
+1890 

>member
-1 MTGAAKS
+1 MS
-8 ISIFN
+8 N
-13 SSISDIK
+13 
-20 ENLSSGQG
+20 GQG
-28 FFYSIFQSNKLNN
+28 FFYSVFQGNKLNN
-41 NDVQGILNYAKAV
+41 NDVQGILNYVKAMDD
-54 KNGAN
+54 GAI
-59 ETEAFQTH
+59 EAEAFSAN
-67 LTGCSIAA
+67 LTGCSVAA
-75 RKYINDAR
+75 QKYVK
-83 DANKTTE
+83 DANKAGKSTE
-90 QITAGLKDAAKAGGG
+90 QISAGLKDAAKAGGG

-152 ENANAYNN
+152 ENANAYND

-167 LRQKYI
+167 LKQKYI

-388 FDDIDTLDGLERRKQ
+388 FDDIDTLDGLEQWKQ

-604 YLAKSAEDLS
+604 YLAKSANDLS

-629 VITDVEDAISDN
+629 VITNVEDAVSDN
-641 GSITLDTLNKVK
+641 GSITLDTLNKIK

-874 DKASDYISNVTNE
+874 DKVSDYISNVTNE
-887 RKLGKAITATQN
+887 RNLGKAITATQN

-932 FSINELTDETL
+932 FSINELINETL

-974 LSQQFDSKLERQQRV
+974 LSQRFDSKYERQQRI
-989 TTKYSNA
+989 TDKYSTAND
-996 SQKQNDIIS
+996 KINDIIS
-1005 LKQTKGRKITASD
+1005 
-1018 YKTSNKYLAKQ
+1018 Y
-1029 NESLEK
+1029 K
-1035 ENKLLEEQQKKVAKG
+1035 ENKGGKVSAGDYNNLNRNLTSQNKSLSTQNKMLLQQQKTVQKG
-1050 SKEWQKLE
+1050 STKWQEYKEKIDANS
-1058 EQKQSNK
+1058 QS
-1065 STIRQNR
+1065 IRQNTIAI
-1072 QEDAENN
+1072 AENN
-1079 KTIAE
+1079 
-1084 MALNKAITNVD
+1084 NK
-1095 NKKHDVTTKQGV
+1095 
-1107 IDYKNANG
+1107 
-1115 EKVTA
+1115 
-1120 KDYDNLSKAI
+1120 
-1130 SSENS
+1130 
-1135 ALNKQKD
+1135 
-1142 ELIKLRDVTE
+1142 
-1152 KGSDAWNDYN
+1152 
-1162 SQIQSVD
+1162 
-1169 ESIQANTTQ
+1169 
-1178 LAETHNDEFDARI
+1178 
-1191 AGMDSQIDGFKA
+1191 
-1203 TADSKKN
+1203 
-1210 DISLK
+1210 
-1215 QTQGKRIRAKDYD
+1215 
-1228 ILNNSLYA
+1228 
-1236 QNSTLGAEDAL
+1236 
-1247 LEKELKTVEKG
+1247 
-1258 SQRWQELTDK
+1258 
-1268 ISSNTS
+1268 
-1274 AREANNQ
+1274 
-1281 EIAENDNSK
+1281 K
-1290 FDLKIADYDDKI
+1290 FDLKISDYERSVGNHERTVTNI
-1302 EEYQNKITDN
+1302 QNSM
-1312 QGKLDLRTAD
+1312 DLANAR
-1322 GKKNDNSYYKQM
+1322 GKKTGDGYYRRM
-1334 ISASKNENK
+1334 INASKMQNTVLQKERNAIVYEMTTVQYGSKRYDELTEKLRGVDDQISEN
-1343 VLEEKKKAIETE
+1343 
-1355 LKTTQEGSERYR
+1355 
-1367 TLSSDL
+1367 
-1373 QSVNENINQNKISQA
+1373 NKSQA

-1393 IRDLPMDRIK
+1393 IRNIPMDRLN
-1403 EYLDLIEAFISAK
+1403 EYLDIAEAIVSRTKAYVERLSYIHGESTVSAK
-1416 KSYVE
+1416 Q
-1421 TMLYIYGEGSVSASK
+1421 
-1436 IREQKYSKD
+1436 IRTQKYSNADIGKQQELF
-1445 AISNQKTLYEDYYN
+1445 NRYLN
-1459 EWQKAKKEG
+1459 EFIKAKSEG
-1468 RTADVDK
+1468 RLADADEYQK
-1475 YEKMYY
+1475 LY
-1481 EGLQTYNEMLKA
+1481 LRADSAYNEMLKT

-1504 ELYRNYEKDLQHI
+1504 ELYRNYEQDLQHI

-1524 SSLSSMLNDDALYND
+1524 SSLSDMINDDALYND

-1561 KSSVGDYKKEI
+1561 KSSVDDYKKEI

-1632 IDLRAQALQKKKD
+1632 IDTRSEALQKKK
-1645 YYSYDKTIKSKTK
+1645 
-1658 DITAMQMQIEA
+1658 E
-1669 LNGVSTAESKAQKAL
+1669 
-1684 LEEQLSDLEEDLADT
+1684 
-1699 QADHIYQVQIDGLNE
+1699 
-1714 QKEILQDIYDKFV
+1714 
-1727 DSLNKCLDAEETI
+1727 
-1740 ISNATTLSQNSI
+1740 
-1752 ETVRKLLDDIAKAR
+1752 
-1766 GYDLNYV
+1766 
-1773 DNNNSLAHFA
+1773 
-1783 DGGKVISAKSKGR
+1783 
-1796 DDGVAWLKA
+1796 
-1805 GEFVLNEQA
+1805 
-1814 FKAFKYTLP
+1814 
-1823 TIDNLADKMSTIVK
+1823 
-1837 SASNYDKAVS
+1837 
-1847 IGDVQLIVQGNVD
+1847 
-1860 RNVMDD
+1860 
-1866 LKKYQKQI
+1866 
-1874 TDSVITNIAK
+1874 
-1884 DLRKVG
+1884 
-1890 YKR
+1890 

>member
-1 MTGAAKS
+1 M
-8 ISIFN
+8 
-13 SSISDIK
+13 K
-20 ENLSSGQG
+20 ENLSNGQG
-28 FFYSIFQSNKLNN
+28 VFYSIFQGNKLND
-41 NDVQGILNYAKAV
+41 NDVQGILSYVKAIEDGV
-54 KNGAN
+54 APS
-59 ETEAFQTH
+59 EAFDKNI
-67 LTGCSIAA
+67 TGCSVAA
-75 RKYINDAR
+75 QKYIKEADK
-83 DANKTTE
+83 ANKTTE
-90 QITAGLKDAAKAGGG
+90 QISAGLKDAAKAGGG
-105 FKGVIANIG
+105 FKGVATSIA
-114 STFLNSLIGA
+114 SSLANMAVGMAIGA
-124 GIGVA
+124 A

-388 FDDIDTLDGLERRKQ
+388 FDDIDTLDGLEQWKQ

-846 STKSTTSEI
+846 STKSTTNEV

-874 DKASDYISNVTNE
+874 DKVSDYVSNITNE
-887 RKLGKAITATQN
+887 RNLGKAITATQN

-932 FSINELTDETL
+932 FSINELTNETL
-943 IKNIQDYQKWWEKA
+943 IKNIQDYQKWWDKA
-957 RDSAQNIA
+957 RDSAQNVA

-974 LSQQFDSKLERQQRV
+974 LSQQFDSRYERQQRI
-989 TTKYSNA
+989 TDKYSTAND
-996 SQKQNDIIS
+996 KINDIIS
-1005 LKQTKGRKITASD
+1005 
-1018 YKTSNKYLAKQ
+1018 Y
-1029 NESLEK
+1029 K
-1035 ENKLLEEQQKKVAKG
+1035 ENKGGKVSAGDYNNLNRNLTSQNKSLSTQNKMLLQQQKTVQKG
-1050 SKEWQKLE
+1050 SAKWQEYKEKIDANS
-1058 EQKQSNK
+1058 QS
-1065 STIRQNR
+1065 IRQNTIAI
-1072 QEDAENN
+1072 AENN
-1079 KTIAE
+1079 
-1084 MALNKAITNVD
+1084 NK
-1095 NKKHDVTTKQGV
+1095 
-1107 IDYKNANG
+1107 
-1115 EKVTA
+1115 
-1120 KDYDNLSKAI
+1120 
-1130 SSENS
+1130 
-1135 ALNKQKD
+1135 
-1142 ELIKLRDVTE
+1142 
-1152 KGSDAWNDYN
+1152 
-1162 SQIQSVD
+1162 
-1169 ESIQANTTQ
+1169 
-1178 LAETHNDEFDARI
+1178 
-1191 AGMDSQIDGFKA
+1191 
-1203 TADSKKN
+1203 
-1210 DISLK
+1210 
-1215 QTQGKRIRAKDYD
+1215 
-1228 ILNNSLYA
+1228 
-1236 QNSTLGAEDAL
+1236 
-1247 LEKELKTVEKG
+1247 
-1258 SQRWQELTDK
+1258 
-1268 ISSNTS
+1268 
-1274 AREANNQ
+1274 
-1281 EIAENDNSK
+1281 K
-1290 FDLKIADYDDKI
+1290 FDLKISDYERSVGNHERTI
-1302 EEYQNKITDN
+1302 TNVQNSMDLAKA
-1312 QGKLDLRTAD
+1312 QGKKTGD
-1322 GKKNDNSYYKQM
+1322 SYYRYM
-1334 ISASKNENK
+1334 IDTSKMQNTVLQKERNAIFNER
-1343 VLEEKKKAIETE
+1343 
-1355 LKTTQEGSERYR
+1355 KTVQYGSERYDELTEKLR
-1367 TLSSDL
+1367 GVDDQIS
-1373 QSVNENINQNKISQA
+1373 ENNKSQA

-1393 IRDLPMDRIK
+1393 IRDLPMDRIN
-1403 EYLDLIEAFISAK
+1403 EYLDVIESYISEVKSAIEMQEYINGESTISAEDVR
-1416 KSYVE
+1416 S
-1421 TMLYIYGEGSVSASK
+1421 
-1436 IREQKYSKD
+1436 QKYSAD
-1445 AISNQKTLYEDYYN
+1445 AISSQKTLYEDYYN

-1475 YEKMYY
+1475 YTKLYY
-1481 EGLQTYNEMLKA
+1481 EGLQSYNEMLKA

-1504 ELYRNYEKDLQHI
+1504 ELYRNYERDLQHI

-1524 SSLSSMLNDDALYND
+1524 SSLSDMINDDALYND

-1547 IAKIAL
+1547 IAKIVL

-1561 KSSVGDYKKEI
+1561 KSSVYDYKKEI

-1632 IDLRAQALQKKKD
+1632 IDTRSKALQKKK
-1645 YYSYDKTIKSKTK
+1645 
-1658 DITAMQMQIEA
+1658 E
-1669 LNGVSTAESKAQKAL
+1669 
-1684 LEEQLSDLEEDLADT
+1684 
-1699 QADHIYQVQIDGLNE
+1699 
-1714 QKEILQDIYDKFV
+1714 
-1727 DSLNKCLDAEETI
+1727 
-1740 ISNATTLSQNSI
+1740 
-1752 ETVRKLLDDIAKAR
+1752 
-1766 GYDLNYV
+1766 
-1773 DNNNSLAHFA
+1773 
-1783 DGGKVISAKSKGR
+1783 
-1796 DDGVAWLKA
+1796 
-1805 GEFVLNEQA
+1805 
-1814 FKAFKYTLP
+1814 
-1823 TIDNLADKMSTIVK
+1823 
-1837 SASNYDKAVS
+1837 
-1847 IGDVQLIVQGNVD
+1847 
-1860 RNVMDD
+1860 
-1866 LKKYQKQI
+1866 
-1874 TDSVITNIAK
+1874 
-1884 DLRKVG
+1884 
-1890 YKR
+1890 

>member
-1 MTGAAKS
+1 M
-8 ISIFN
+8 
-13 SSISDIK
+13 K
-20 ENLSSGQG
+20 ENLSNGQG
-28 FFYSIFQSNKLNN
+28 VFYSIFQGNKLND
-41 NDVQGILNYAKAV
+41 NDVQGILSYVKAIEDGV
-54 KNGAN
+54 APS
-59 ETEAFQTH
+59 EAFDKNI
-67 LTGCSIAA
+67 TGCSVAA
-75 RKYINDAR
+75 QKYIKEADK
-83 DANKTTE
+83 ANKTTE
-90 QITAGLKDAAKAGGG
+90 QISAGLKDAAKAGGG
-105 FKGVIANIG
+105 FKGVATSIA
-114 STFLNSLIGA
+114 SSLANMAVGMAIGA
-124 GIGVA
+124 A

-320 LSKLSEKEQKEGLNP
+320 LSKLSEKEQKEDLNP

-388 FDDIDTLDGLERRKQ
+388 FDDIDTLDGLEQWKQ

-846 STKSTTSEI
+846 STKSTTNEV

-874 DKASDYISNVTNE
+874 DKVSDYVSNITNE
-887 RKLGKAITATQN
+887 RNLGKAITATQN

-932 FSINELTDETL
+932 FSINELTNETL
-943 IKNIQDYQKWWEKA
+943 IKNIQDYQKWWDKA
-957 RDSAQNIA
+957 RDSAQNVA

-974 LSQQFDSKLERQQRV
+974 LSQQFDSRYERQQRI
-989 TTKYSNA
+989 TDKYSTAND
-996 SQKQNDIIS
+996 KINDIIS
-1005 LKQTKGRKITASD
+1005 
-1018 YKTSNKYLAKQ
+1018 Y
-1029 NESLEK
+1029 K
-1035 ENKLLEEQQKKVAKG
+1035 ENKGGKVSAGDYNNLNRNLTSQNKSLSTQSKILLQQQKTVQKG
-1050 SKEWQKLE
+1050 SSKWQEYQEKIDANS
-1058 EQKQSNK
+1058 QA
-1065 STIRQNR
+1065 IRQNTIAI
-1072 QEDAENN
+1072 AENN
-1079 KTIAE
+1079 
-1084 MALNKAITNVD
+1084 NK
-1095 NKKHDVTTKQGV
+1095 
-1107 IDYKNANG
+1107 
-1115 EKVTA
+1115 
-1120 KDYDNLSKAI
+1120 
-1130 SSENS
+1130 
-1135 ALNKQKD
+1135 
-1142 ELIKLRDVTE
+1142 
-1152 KGSDAWNDYN
+1152 
-1162 SQIQSVD
+1162 
-1169 ESIQANTTQ
+1169 
-1178 LAETHNDEFDARI
+1178 
-1191 AGMDSQIDGFKA
+1191 
-1203 TADSKKN
+1203 
-1210 DISLK
+1210 
-1215 QTQGKRIRAKDYD
+1215 
-1228 ILNNSLYA
+1228 
-1236 QNSTLGAEDAL
+1236 
-1247 LEKELKTVEKG
+1247 
-1258 SQRWQELTDK
+1258 
-1268 ISSNTS
+1268 
-1274 AREANNQ
+1274 
-1281 EIAENDNSK
+1281 K
-1290 FDLKIADYDDKI
+1290 FDLKISDYERSVGNHERTVTYI
-1302 EEYQNKITDN
+1302 QNSM
-1312 QGKLDLRTAD
+1312 DLAKAR
-1322 GKKNDNSYYKQM
+1322 GKKTGDGYYRRM
-1334 ISASKNENK
+1334 INASKMQNTVLQKERNAILYEMTTVQYGSKRYDELTEKLRGVDDQISEN
-1343 VLEEKKKAIETE
+1343 
-1355 LKTTQEGSERYR
+1355 
-1367 TLSSDL
+1367 
-1373 QSVNENINQNKISQA
+1373 NKNQA

-1393 IRDLPMDRIK
+1393 IRNIPMDRLN
-1403 EYLDLIEAFISAK
+1403 EYLDIAEAIVSKTKAYIERL
-1416 KSYVE
+1416 SY
-1421 TMLYIYGEGSVSASK
+1421 INGESTVSANQ
-1436 IREQKYSKD
+1436 IRSQKYSDTDIAKQREL
-1445 AISNQKTLYEDYYN
+1445 SNRYLDEFK
-1459 EWQKAKKEG
+1459 KAKKEG
-1468 RTADVDK
+1468 RLSDADEYQK
-1475 YEKMYY
+1475 HY
-1481 EGLQTYNEMLKA
+1481 LQSASTYNEMLKA

-1524 SSLSSMLNDDALYND
+1524 SSLSDMINDDALYND

-1561 KSSVGDYKKEI
+1561 KSSVYDYKKEI

-1632 IDLRAQALQKKKD
+1632 IDTRSKALQKKK
-1645 YYSYDKTIKSKTK
+1645 
-1658 DITAMQMQIEA
+1658 E
-1669 LNGVSTAESKAQKAL
+1669 
-1684 LEEQLSDLEEDLADT
+1684 
-1699 QADHIYQVQIDGLNE
+1699 
-1714 QKEILQDIYDKFV
+1714 
-1727 DSLNKCLDAEETI
+1727 
-1740 ISNATTLSQNSI
+1740 
-1752 ETVRKLLDDIAKAR
+1752 
-1766 GYDLNYV
+1766 
-1773 DNNNSLAHFA
+1773 
-1783 DGGKVISAKSKGR
+1783 
-1796 DDGVAWLKA
+1796 
-1805 GEFVLNEQA
+1805 
-1814 FKAFKYTLP
+1814 
-1823 TIDNLADKMSTIVK
+1823 
-1837 SASNYDKAVS
+1837 
-1847 IGDVQLIVQGNVD
+1847 
-1860 RNVMDD
+1860 
-1866 LKKYQKQI
+1866 
-1874 TDSVITNIAK
+1874 
-1884 DLRKVG
+1884 
-1890 YKR
+1890 

>member
-1 MTGAAKS
+1 MS
-8 ISIFN
+8 N
-13 SSISDIK
+13 
-20 ENLSSGQG
+20 GQG
-28 FFYSIFQSNKLNN
+28 FFYSVFQGNKLNN
-41 NDVQGILNYAKAV
+41 NDVQGILNYVKAMDD
-54 KNGAN
+54 GAI
-59 ETEAFQTH
+59 EAEAFSAN
-67 LTGCSIAA
+67 LTGCSVAA
-75 RKYINDAR
+75 QKYVEDAKN
-83 DANKTTE
+83 AGKSTE
-90 QITAGLKDAAKAGGG
+90 QISAGLKDAAKAGGG
-105 FKGVIANIG
+105 FKGVATSITSTLANMAAG
-114 STFLNSLIGA
+114 MAIGA
-124 GIGVA
+124 A

-152 ENANAYNN
+152 ENANAYND

-227 NAKTVINENQA
+227 NAEIVINKNQEA
-238 QYNKYSK
+238 YNKYSK

-252 GKSNYYQR
+252 GTSKTYGKTDRDGSYDNR
-260 KTGED
+260 KKQEED
-265 GTYAEQNNQEQSIRK
+265 VRK
-280 FLEQYGINAKVEKD
+280 LLEKYGIIATAEDYSIPFNPITD
-294 NQNTLHN
+294 RRFSFN
-301 FAFEYGESAY
+301 YGENSYISYKNIEGALSDLSATERK
-311 SAYENINDA
+311 SGLNEVEQKVIDA
-320 LSKLSEKEQKEGLNP
+320 LRKKSSELE
-335 IEQVVIDQLRIDSDK
+335 
-350 LKKYLYDS
+350 KYLYDPET
-358 DNGID
+358 GI
-363 NIMSSTADAFWTE
+363 NKIMSPTADAFWGE
-376 YSSEFEKASNKS
+376 YAYKFKKAGNTAFEK
-388 FDDIDTLDGLERRKQ
+388 IDTLDGLEEWKQ
-403 GFIDSLGD
+403 GFIEYLGD
-411 FANDPYF
+411 FADDPYF
-418 SQYIEKLFDE
+418 SQYIEKKFEE
-428 KKKEIQKAATET
+428 KKQQIQKAVTKT
-440 EQAITYPTV
+440 EQAVTYPTV
-449 NVTELNTKLEETSE
+449 NVTELNKKLDETSE

-526 ESYIKTQKQEI
+526 ESYIETQKQEV
-537 DTTNELIDVK
+537 DTTNELIEAK

-564 SVNGKYDDEYNQ
+564 SVNSKYDDEYNQ

-683 YDDDFYEYRN
+683 YDDDFYEYRS

-811 ILSSYGEGIQEF
+811 ILSSYGDGIQEF

-874 DKASDYISNVTNE
+874 DKVSDYVTNVTNE
-887 RKLGKAITATQN
+887 RNLGKAITATQN
-899 EINANKRAEQKYRQK
+899 EINANKKAEQKYIQK
-914 ANSIKLSESWKKK
+914 ANSVNLSESWRKK

-932 FSINELTDETL
+932 FSIDELTDETL

-974 LSQQFDSKLERQQRV
+974 LSQQFDSKYERQQRI
-989 TTKYSNA
+989 TDKYSTANG
-996 SQKQNDIIS
+996 KINDIIS
-1005 LKQTKGRKITASD
+1005 
-1018 YKTSNKYLAKQ
+1018 Y
-1029 NESLEK
+1029 K
-1035 ENKLLEEQQKKVAKG
+1035 ENKGGRVSAGDYNNLNRNLTSQNKSLSTQNKMLLQQQKTVQKG
-1050 SKEWQKLE
+1050 SAKWQEYQEKIE
-1058 EQKQSNK
+1058 ANSQS
-1065 STIRQNR
+1065 IRQNTI
-1072 QEDAENN
+1072 AIVENN
-1079 KTIAE
+1079 
-1084 MALNKAITNVD
+1084 NK
-1095 NKKHDVTTKQGV
+1095 
-1107 IDYKNANG
+1107 
-1115 EKVTA
+1115 
-1120 KDYDNLSKAI
+1120 
-1130 SSENS
+1130 
-1135 ALNKQKD
+1135 
-1142 ELIKLRDVTE
+1142 
-1152 KGSDAWNDYN
+1152 
-1162 SQIQSVD
+1162 
-1169 ESIQANTTQ
+1169 
-1178 LAETHNDEFDARI
+1178 
-1191 AGMDSQIDGFKA
+1191 
-1203 TADSKKN
+1203 
-1210 DISLK
+1210 
-1215 QTQGKRIRAKDYD
+1215 
-1228 ILNNSLYA
+1228 
-1236 QNSTLGAEDAL
+1236 
-1247 LEKELKTVEKG
+1247 
-1258 SQRWQELTDK
+1258 
-1268 ISSNTS
+1268 
-1274 AREANNQ
+1274 
-1281 EIAENDNSK
+1281 K
-1290 FDLKIADYDDKI
+1290 FDLKISDYERSVGNHERTI
-1302 EEYQNKITDN
+1302 TNVQNSMDLAKA
-1312 QGKLDLRTAD
+1312 QGKKTGD
-1322 GKKNDNSYYKQM
+1322 SYYRYM
-1334 ISASKNENK
+1334 INTSKMQNTVLQKERNAIFNER
-1343 VLEEKKKAIETE
+1343 
-1355 LKTTQEGSERYR
+1355 KTVQYGSERYDELTEKLR
-1367 TLSSDL
+1367 GVDDQIS
-1373 QSVNENINQNKISQA
+1373 ENNKNQA

-1393 IRDLPMDRIK
+1393 IRNIPMDRLN
-1403 EYLDLIEAFISAK
+1403 EYLDIAEAIVSKTKSYIERISYINGESTISANQ
-1416 KSYVE
+1416 
-1421 TMLYIYGEGSVSASK
+1421 
-1436 IREQKYSKD
+1436 IRSQKYSD
-1445 AISNQKTLYEDYYN
+1445 TAIANQRELFNRYLDEFK
-1459 EWQKAKKEG
+1459 KAKKEG
-1468 RTADVDK
+1468 RLSDADEYQK
-1475 YEKMYY
+1475 LY
-1481 EGLQTYNEMLKA
+1481 LQSASTYNEMLKA

-1524 SSLSSMLNDDALYND
+1524 SSLSDMINDDALYND

-1561 KSSVGDYKKEI
+1561 KSSVYDYKKEI

-1632 IDLRAQALQKKKD
+1632 IDTRSEALQKKKE
-1645 YYSYDKTIKSKTK
+1645 YYDYDKTIKSKTK

-1669 LNGVSTAESKAQKAL
+1669 LNGVSTAEAKAQKAL

-1727 DSLNKCLDAEETI
+1727 DSLNKCLDAEGTI
-1740 ISNATTLSQNSI
+1740 ISNATALSQNSI
-1752 ETVRKLLDDIAKAR
+1752 ESVRKLLDDIAKAR

-1773 DNNNSLAHFA
+1773 DNNNTLAHFA
-1783 DGGKVISAKSKGR
+1783 DGGKVISAKGKGR

-1814 FKAFKYTLP
+1814 FKAFKYALP

-1874 TDSVITNIAK
+1874 TDSVITNITK

>member
-1 MTGAAKS
+1 MS
-8 ISIFN
+8 N
-13 SSISDIK
+13 
-20 ENLSSGQG
+20 GQG
-28 FFYSIFQSNKLNN
+28 FFYSVFQGNKLNN
-41 NDVQGILNYAKAV
+41 NDVQGILNYVKAMDD
-54 KNGAN
+54 GAI
-59 ETEAFQTH
+59 EAEAFSAN
-67 LTGCSIAA
+67 LTGCSVAA
-75 RKYINDAR
+75 QKYVK
-83 DANKTTE
+83 DANKAGKSTE
-90 QITAGLKDAAKAGGG
+90 QISAGLKDAAKAGGG

-152 ENANAYNN
+152 ENANAYND

-167 LRQKYI
+167 LKQKYI

-388 FDDIDTLDGLERRKQ
+388 FDDIDTLDGLEQWKQ

-604 YLAKSAEDLS
+604 YLAKSANDLS

-629 VITDVEDAISDN
+629 VITNVEDAVSDN
-641 GSITLDTLNKVK
+641 GSITLDTLNKIK

-874 DKASDYISNVTNE
+874 DKVSDYISNVTNE
-887 RKLGKAITATQN
+887 RNLGKAITATQN

-932 FSINELTDETL
+932 FSINELINETL

-974 LSQQFDSKLERQQRV
+974 LSQRFDSKYERQQRI
-989 TTKYSNA
+989 TDKYSTAND
-996 SQKQNDIIS
+996 KINDIIS
-1005 LKQTKGRKITASD
+1005 
-1018 YKTSNKYLAKQ
+1018 Y
-1029 NESLEK
+1029 K
-1035 ENKLLEEQQKKVAKG
+1035 ENKGGKVSAGDYNNLNRNLTSQNKSLSTQNKMLLQQQKTVQKG
-1050 SKEWQKLE
+1050 SAKWQEYKEKIDANS
-1058 EQKQSNK
+1058 QS
-1065 STIRQNR
+1065 IRQNTIAI
-1072 QEDAENN
+1072 AENN
-1079 KTIAE
+1079 
-1084 MALNKAITNVD
+1084 NK
-1095 NKKHDVTTKQGV
+1095 
-1107 IDYKNANG
+1107 
-1115 EKVTA
+1115 
-1120 KDYDNLSKAI
+1120 
-1130 SSENS
+1130 
-1135 ALNKQKD
+1135 
-1142 ELIKLRDVTE
+1142 
-1152 KGSDAWNDYN
+1152 
-1162 SQIQSVD
+1162 
-1169 ESIQANTTQ
+1169 
-1178 LAETHNDEFDARI
+1178 
-1191 AGMDSQIDGFKA
+1191 
-1203 TADSKKN
+1203 
-1210 DISLK
+1210 
-1215 QTQGKRIRAKDYD
+1215 
-1228 ILNNSLYA
+1228 
-1236 QNSTLGAEDAL
+1236 
-1247 LEKELKTVEKG
+1247 
-1258 SQRWQELTDK
+1258 
-1268 ISSNTS
+1268 
-1274 AREANNQ
+1274 
-1281 EIAENDNSK
+1281 K
-1290 FDLKIADYDDKI
+1290 FDLKISDYERSVGNHERTVTNI
-1302 EEYQNKITDN
+1302 QNSM
-1312 QGKLDLRTAD
+1312 DLANAR
-1322 GKKNDNSYYKQM
+1322 GKKTGDGYYRRM
-1334 ISASKNENK
+1334 INASKMQNTVLQKERNAILYEMTTVQYGSKRYDELTEKLRGVGDQISEN
-1343 VLEEKKKAIETE
+1343 
-1355 LKTTQEGSERYR
+1355 
-1367 TLSSDL
+1367 
-1373 QSVNENINQNKISQA
+1373 NKSQA

-1393 IRDLPMDRIK
+1393 IRDLPMDRIN
-1403 EYLDLIEAFISAK
+1403 EYLDLIESFISAK
-1416 KSYVE
+1416 KSYVD
-1421 TMLYIYGEGSVSASK
+1421 TMSYIYGEESVSTSK

-1475 YEKMYY
+1475 YTKRYY
-1481 EGLQTYNEMLKA
+1481 EGLQSYNEMLKA

-1524 SSLSSMLNDDALYND
+1524 SSLSDMINDDALYND

-1561 KSSVGDYKKEI
+1561 KSSVEDYKKEI

-1632 IDLRAQALQKKKD
+1632 IDTRSEALQKKK
-1645 YYSYDKTIKSKTK
+1645 
-1658 DITAMQMQIEA
+1658 E
-1669 LNGVSTAESKAQKAL
+1669 
-1684 LEEQLSDLEEDLADT
+1684 
-1699 QADHIYQVQIDGLNE
+1699 
-1714 QKEILQDIYDKFV
+1714 
-1727 DSLNKCLDAEETI
+1727 
-1740 ISNATTLSQNSI
+1740 
-1752 ETVRKLLDDIAKAR
+1752 
-1766 GYDLNYV
+1766 
-1773 DNNNSLAHFA
+1773 
-1783 DGGKVISAKSKGR
+1783 
-1796 DDGVAWLKA
+1796 
-1805 GEFVLNEQA
+1805 
-1814 FKAFKYTLP
+1814 
-1823 TIDNLADKMSTIVK
+1823 
-1837 SASNYDKAVS
+1837 
-1847 IGDVQLIVQGNVD
+1847 
-1860 RNVMDD
+1860 
-1866 LKKYQKQI
+1866 
-1874 TDSVITNIAK
+1874 
-1884 DLRKVG
+1884 
-1890 YKR
+1890 

>member
-1 MTGAAKS
+1 MS
-8 ISIFN
+8 N
-13 SSISDIK
+13 
-20 ENLSSGQG
+20 GQG
-28 FFYSIFQSNKLNN
+28 FFYSVFQGNKLNN
-41 NDVQGILNYAKAV
+41 NDVQGILNYVKAMDD
-54 KNGAN
+54 GAS
-59 ETEAFQTH
+59 EAEAFSANITR
-67 LTGCSIAA
+67 CSVAA
-75 RKYINDAR
+75 QKYVEDAKN
-83 DANKTTE
+83 AGKSTE
-90 QITAGLKDAAKAGGG
+90 QITAGLKDAAKAGNG
-105 FKGVIANIG
+105 FKGVATSITSTLANMAVG
-114 STFLNSLIGA
+114 MAIGA
-124 GIGVA
+124 A

-152 ENANAYNN
+152 ENANAYND

-188 LDTIKNTL
+188 LDSIKNTL
-196 AETYGVEK
+196 VETYGVEK
-204 EALDKLNES
+204 EALDKLNKS
-213 RQAGLDLMDEEAVK
+213 RQDGLDLIDKEAVK

-238 QYNKYSK
+238 SYNKYSK
-245 EAMDTET
+245 EAMDTEM

-265 GTYAEQNNQEQSIRK
+265 GTYAEQNNQEQAIRK
-280 FLEQYGINAKVEKD
+280 FLEQYGINAKVEID

-311 SAYENINDA
+311 SAYENIDDA

-358 DNGID
+358 ENGID

-388 FDDIDTLDGLERRKQ
+388 FDDIDTLDGLEQWKQ

-418 SQYIEKLFDE
+418 SQYIEKIFDE
-428 KKKEIQKAATET
+428 KKKEIQNAVAQT
-440 EQAITYPTV
+440 EQSIAYPTV

-469 TSASKVQSALKS
+469 TSASKVQSALKP

-487 FNVDEVLSLVELMPE
+487 FNVDDVLSLVELMPE

-526 ESYIKTQKQEI
+526 ESYIKTQKQEV
-537 DTTNELIDVK
+537 DTTNELIKAK

-564 SVNGKYDDEYNQ
+564 SVNSKYDDEYNQ

-676 LSKLKDA
+676 LSKLKDT

-874 DKASDYISNVTNE
+874 DKVSDYISNVTNE
-887 RKLGKAITATQN
+887 RNLGKAITATQN

-932 FSINELTDETL
+932 FSINEVTNETL

-957 RDSAQNIA
+957 RDSAQNVA

-974 LSQQFDSKLERQQRV
+974 LSQQFDSKYERQQRI
-989 TTKYSNA
+989 TDKYSTAND
-996 SQKQNDIIS
+996 KINDIIS
-1005 LKQTKGRKITASD
+1005 
-1018 YKTSNKYLAKQ
+1018 Y
-1029 NESLEK
+1029 K
-1035 ENKLLEEQQKKVAKG
+1035 ENKGGKVSAGDYNNLNRNLTSQNKSLSTQNKMLLQQQKTVQKG
-1050 SKEWQKLE
+1050 SAKWQEYKEKIDANS
-1058 EQKQSNK
+1058 QS
-1065 STIRQNR
+1065 IRQNTIAI
-1072 QEDAENN
+1072 AENN
-1079 KTIAE
+1079 
-1084 MALNKAITNVD
+1084 NK
-1095 NKKHDVTTKQGV
+1095 
-1107 IDYKNANG
+1107 
-1115 EKVTA
+1115 
-1120 KDYDNLSKAI
+1120 
-1130 SSENS
+1130 
-1135 ALNKQKD
+1135 
-1142 ELIKLRDVTE
+1142 
-1152 KGSDAWNDYN
+1152 
-1162 SQIQSVD
+1162 
-1169 ESIQANTTQ
+1169 
-1178 LAETHNDEFDARI
+1178 
-1191 AGMDSQIDGFKA
+1191 
-1203 TADSKKN
+1203 
-1210 DISLK
+1210 
-1215 QTQGKRIRAKDYD
+1215 
-1228 ILNNSLYA
+1228 
-1236 QNSTLGAEDAL
+1236 
-1247 LEKELKTVEKG
+1247 
-1258 SQRWQELTDK
+1258 
-1268 ISSNTS
+1268 
-1274 AREANNQ
+1274 
-1281 EIAENDNSK
+1281 K
-1290 FDLKIADYDDKI
+1290 FDLKISDYERSVGNHERTVTNI
-1302 EEYQNKITDN
+1302 QNSM
-1312 QGKLDLRTAD
+1312 DLANAR
-1322 GKKNDNSYYKQM
+1322 GKKTGDGYYRRM
-1334 ISASKNENK
+1334 INASKMQNTVLQKERNAILYEMTTVQYGSKRYDELTEKLRGVGDQISEN
-1343 VLEEKKKAIETE
+1343 
-1355 LKTTQEGSERYR
+1355 
-1367 TLSSDL
+1367 
-1373 QSVNENINQNKISQA
+1373 NKNQA

-1393 IRDLPMDRIK
+1393 IRDLPMDRIN
-1403 EYLDLIEAFISAK
+1403 EYLDLIESFISAK
-1416 KSYVE
+1416 KAYVDA
-1421 TMLYIYGEGSVSASK
+1421 MSYIYGEESVSTSQ

-1475 YEKMYY
+1475 YTKLYY
-1481 EGLQTYNEMLKA
+1481 EGLQSYNEMLKA

-1524 SSLSSMLNDDALYND
+1524 SSLSDMINDDALYND

-1561 KSSVGDYKKEI
+1561 KSSVYDYKKEI
-1572 DALNKAHKQGKYND
+1572 DALNKAHKQGRYND

-1632 IDLRAQALQKKKD
+1632 IDTRSEALQKKK
-1645 YYSYDKTIKSKTK
+1645 
-1658 DITAMQMQIEA
+1658 E
-1669 LNGVSTAESKAQKAL
+1669 
-1684 LEEQLSDLEEDLADT
+1684 
-1699 QADHIYQVQIDGLNE
+1699 
-1714 QKEILQDIYDKFV
+1714 
-1727 DSLNKCLDAEETI
+1727 
-1740 ISNATTLSQNSI
+1740 
-1752 ETVRKLLDDIAKAR
+1752 
-1766 GYDLNYV
+1766 
-1773 DNNNSLAHFA
+1773 
-1783 DGGKVISAKSKGR
+1783 
-1796 DDGVAWLKA
+1796 
-1805 GEFVLNEQA
+1805 
-1814 FKAFKYTLP
+1814 
-1823 TIDNLADKMSTIVK
+1823 
-1837 SASNYDKAVS
+1837 
-1847 IGDVQLIVQGNVD
+1847 
-1860 RNVMDD
+1860 
-1866 LKKYQKQI
+1866 
-1874 TDSVITNIAK
+1874 
-1884 DLRKVG
+1884 
-1890 YKR
+1890 

>member
-1 MTGAAKS
+1 M
-8 ISIFN
+8 
-13 SSISDIK
+13 K
-20 ENLSSGQG
+20 ENLSNGQG
-28 FFYSIFQSNKLNN
+28 VFYSIFQGNKLND
-41 NDVQGILNYAKAV
+41 NDVQGILSYVKAIEDGV
-54 KNGAN
+54 APS
-59 ETEAFQTH
+59 EAFDKNI
-67 LTGCSIAA
+67 TGCSVAA
-75 RKYINDAR
+75 QKYIKEADK
-83 DANKTTE
+83 ANKTTE
-90 QITAGLKDAAKAGGG
+90 QISAGLKDAAKAGGG
-105 FKGVIANIG
+105 FKGVATSIA
-114 STFLNSLIGA
+114 SSLANMAVGMAIGA
-124 GIGVA
+124 A

-388 FDDIDTLDGLERRKQ
+388 FDDIDTLDGLEQWKQ

-846 STKSTTSEI
+846 STKSTTNEV

-874 DKASDYISNVTNE
+874 DKVSDYVSNITNE
-887 RKLGKAITATQN
+887 RNLGKAITATQN

-932 FSINELTDETL
+932 FSINELTNETL
-943 IKNIQDYQKWWEKA
+943 IKNIQDYQKWWDKA
-957 RDSAQNIA
+957 RDSAQNVA

-974 LSQQFDSKLERQQRV
+974 LSQQFDSRYERQQRI
-989 TTKYSNA
+989 TDKYSTAND
-996 SQKQNDIIS
+996 KINDIIS
-1005 LKQTKGRKITASD
+1005 
-1018 YKTSNKYLAKQ
+1018 Y
-1029 NESLEK
+1029 K
-1035 ENKLLEEQQKKVAKG
+1035 ENKGGKVSAGDYNNLNRNLTSQNKSLSTQNKMLLQQQKTVQKG
-1050 SKEWQKLE
+1050 SAKWQEYKEKIDANS
-1058 EQKQSNK
+1058 QS
-1065 STIRQNR
+1065 IRQNTIAI
-1072 QEDAENN
+1072 AENN
-1079 KTIAE
+1079 
-1084 MALNKAITNVD
+1084 NK
-1095 NKKHDVTTKQGV
+1095 
-1107 IDYKNANG
+1107 
-1115 EKVTA
+1115 
-1120 KDYDNLSKAI
+1120 
-1130 SSENS
+1130 
-1135 ALNKQKD
+1135 
-1142 ELIKLRDVTE
+1142 
-1152 KGSDAWNDYN
+1152 
-1162 SQIQSVD
+1162 
-1169 ESIQANTTQ
+1169 
-1178 LAETHNDEFDARI
+1178 
-1191 AGMDSQIDGFKA
+1191 
-1203 TADSKKN
+1203 
-1210 DISLK
+1210 
-1215 QTQGKRIRAKDYD
+1215 
-1228 ILNNSLYA
+1228 
-1236 QNSTLGAEDAL
+1236 
-1247 LEKELKTVEKG
+1247 
-1258 SQRWQELTDK
+1258 
-1268 ISSNTS
+1268 
-1274 AREANNQ
+1274 
-1281 EIAENDNSK
+1281 K
-1290 FDLKIADYDDKI
+1290 FDLKISDYERSVGNHERTI
-1302 EEYQNKITDN
+1302 TNVQNSMDLAKA
-1312 QGKLDLRTAD
+1312 QGKKTGD
-1322 GKKNDNSYYKQM
+1322 SYYRYM
-1334 ISASKNENK
+1334 IDTSKMQNTVLQKERNAIFNER
-1343 VLEEKKKAIETE
+1343 
-1355 LKTTQEGSERYR
+1355 KTVQYGSERYDELTEKLR
-1367 TLSSDL
+1367 GVDDQIS
-1373 QSVNENINQNKISQA
+1373 ENNKSQA

-1393 IRDLPMDRIK
+1393 IRDLPMDRIN
-1403 EYLDLIEAFISAK
+1403 EYLDVIESYISEVKSAIEMQEYINGESTISAEDVR
-1416 KSYVE
+1416 S
-1421 TMLYIYGEGSVSASK
+1421 
-1436 IREQKYSKD
+1436 QKYSAD
-1445 AISNQKTLYEDYYN
+1445 AISSQKTLYEDYYN

-1475 YEKMYY
+1475 YTKLYY
-1481 EGLQTYNEMLKA
+1481 EGLQSYNEMLKA

-1504 ELYRNYEKDLQHI
+1504 ELYRNYERDLQHI

-1524 SSLSSMLNDDALYND
+1524 SSLSDMINDDALYND

-1561 KSSVGDYKKEI
+1561 KSSVYDYKKEI

-1632 IDLRAQALQKKKD
+1632 IDTRSKALQKKK
-1645 YYSYDKTIKSKTK
+1645 
-1658 DITAMQMQIEA
+1658 E
-1669 LNGVSTAESKAQKAL
+1669 
-1684 LEEQLSDLEEDLADT
+1684 
-1699 QADHIYQVQIDGLNE
+1699 
-1714 QKEILQDIYDKFV
+1714 
-1727 DSLNKCLDAEETI
+1727 
-1740 ISNATTLSQNSI
+1740 
-1752 ETVRKLLDDIAKAR
+1752 
-1766 GYDLNYV
+1766 
-1773 DNNNSLAHFA
+1773 
-1783 DGGKVISAKSKGR
+1783 
-1796 DDGVAWLKA
+1796 
-1805 GEFVLNEQA
+1805 
-1814 FKAFKYTLP
+1814 
-1823 TIDNLADKMSTIVK
+1823 
-1837 SASNYDKAVS
+1837 
-1847 IGDVQLIVQGNVD
+1847 
-1860 RNVMDD
+1860 
-1866 LKKYQKQI
+1866 
-1874 TDSVITNIAK
+1874 
-1884 DLRKVG
+1884 
-1890 YKR
+1890 

>member
-1 MTGAAKS
+1 MS
-8 ISIFN
+8 N
-13 SSISDIK
+13 
-20 ENLSSGQG
+20 GQG
-28 FFYSIFQSNKLNN
+28 FFYSVFQGNKLND
-41 NDVQGILNYAKAV
+41 NDVQGILNYVKAIESGV
-54 KNGAN
+54 DPA
-59 ETEAFQTH
+59 EALKTNI
-67 LTGCSIAA
+67 TGCSVAA
-75 RKYINDAR
+75 QKYIKEADNAG
-83 DANKTTE
+83 KSTE
-90 QITAGLKDAAKAGGG
+90 QMKAGLKDAAKAGGG
-105 FKGVIANIG
+105 FKSVVANIG

-124 GIGVA
+124 GIGIG

-152 ENANAYNN
+152 ENANAYND

-167 LRQKYI
+167 LKQKYI

-188 LDTIKNTL
+188 LDTIKNAL

-238 QYNKYSK
+238 SYNKYSE

-265 GTYAEQNNQEQSIRK
+265 GTYAEQNNQEQAVRK
-280 FLEQYGINAKVEKD
+280 FLEQYGISAKVEKD

-388 FDDIDTLDGLERRKQ
+388 FDDIDTLDGLEQWKQ

-428 KKKEIQKAATET
+428 KKKEIQNAAAQT
-440 EQAITYPTV
+440 EQSIAYPTV

-487 FNVDEVLSLVELMPE
+487 FNVDEVLSLVELIPE

-515 SINYKDLQSGA
+515 NINYKDLQSGA
-526 ESYIKTQKQEI
+526 ESYIETQKQEI
-537 DTTNELIDVK
+537 DTTNELIKAK

-558 KSRLLT
+558 KSNLRPYIGG
-564 SVNGKYDDEYNQ
+564 SGDMEAYEYNQ
-576 NIKSAISTDE
+576 KLQNAIKTDE
-586 GNLATLKSQL
+586 DNLSTLKAQL
-596 SEGKVKSE
+596 SEGQVKSE

-614 ASFSAVIDVLTNRYE
+614 TSFSAVIDILTNRYE

-693 TIVQKIDLTDEELQT
+693 TIAQKIDLTDEELQT
-708 YLNALNTKYA
+708 YLNALNTKYL
-718 EDTNYYEHIGALSKN
+718 EDENYYTHLGATSKN
-733 FIDYMK
+733 FVDYMK
-739 DNYEVDLQNCK
+739 DNYALDIENCK
-750 TWNDAKL
+750 KWCQAKER
-757 KMQQETIAKVK
+757 MQAQTITKIK
-768 ALAAGVNIED
+768 GMAAGINIED
-778 YYNFETGK
+778 YYDFETGK
-786 KIGDWSEL
+786 KTGDWSEL
-794 YSLRGLT
+794 YSNRGLT
-801 TSGVLGEINN
+801 ASGVLGEINN
-811 ILSSYGEGIQEF
+811 ILSSYGDGIKEF
-823 GKLFKSTSTLDAVSS
+823 GNLFKSTSTLDAVSS

-846 STKSTTSEI
+846 STKSTTNEV

-874 DKASDYISNVTNE
+874 DKVSDYVANVTNE
-887 RKLGKAITATQN
+887 RNLGKAINSTQK
-899 EINANKRAEQKYRQK
+899 EIDANKKAEQKYRAK
-914 ANSIKLSESWKKK
+914 ANSVNLSEDWKKK

-932 FSINELTDETL
+932 YSIDGLTDETL

-974 LSQQFDSKLERQQRV
+974 LSQQFDSKYERQQRI
-989 TTKYSNA
+989 TDKYSTAND
-996 SQKQNDIIS
+996 KINDIIS
-1005 LKQTKGRKITASD
+1005 
-1018 YKTSNKYLAKQ
+1018 Y
-1029 NESLEK
+1029 K
-1035 ENKLLEEQQKKVAKG
+1035 ENKGGKVSARDYNNLNRNLTSQNKSLSTQNKMLLQQQKTVQKG
-1050 SKEWQKLE
+1050 SAKWQEYQEKIDANS
-1058 EQKQSNK
+1058 QS
-1065 STIRQNR
+1065 IRQNTIAI
-1072 QEDAENN
+1072 AENN
-1079 KTIAE
+1079 
-1084 MALNKAITNVD
+1084 NK
-1095 NKKHDVTTKQGV
+1095 
-1107 IDYKNANG
+1107 
-1115 EKVTA
+1115 
-1120 KDYDNLSKAI
+1120 
-1130 SSENS
+1130 
-1135 ALNKQKD
+1135 
-1142 ELIKLRDVTE
+1142 
-1152 KGSDAWNDYN
+1152 
-1162 SQIQSVD
+1162 
-1169 ESIQANTTQ
+1169 
-1178 LAETHNDEFDARI
+1178 
-1191 AGMDSQIDGFKA
+1191 
-1203 TADSKKN
+1203 
-1210 DISLK
+1210 
-1215 QTQGKRIRAKDYD
+1215 
-1228 ILNNSLYA
+1228 
-1236 QNSTLGAEDAL
+1236 
-1247 LEKELKTVEKG
+1247 
-1258 SQRWQELTDK
+1258 
-1268 ISSNTS
+1268 
-1274 AREANNQ
+1274 
-1281 EIAENDNSK
+1281 K
-1290 FDLKIADYDDKI
+1290 FDLKISDYERSVGNHERTVTNI
-1302 EEYQNKITDN
+1302 QNSMDLAKA
-1312 QGKLDLRTAD
+1312 QGKKTGD
-1322 GKKNDNSYYKQM
+1322 SYYKNM
-1334 ISASKNENK
+1334 INASKKQNTVLHKERNAIFNER
-1343 VLEEKKKAIETE
+1343 
-1355 LKTTQEGSERYR
+1355 KTVRYGSERYDELTEKLR
-1367 TLSSDL
+1367 GVDDQIS
-1373 QSVNENINQNKISQA
+1373 ENKKNQA

-1393 IRDLPMDRIK
+1393 IRNIPMDRLN
-1403 EYLDLIEAFISAK
+1403 EYLDIAEAIVSK
-1416 KSYVE
+1416 TKSYIE
-1421 TMLYIYGEGSVSASK
+1421 RISYINGESTVSANQ
-1436 IREQKYSKD
+1436 IRSQKYSD
-1445 AISNQKTLYEDYYN
+1445 TAIEKQRELFNRYLDEFK
-1459 EWQKAKKEG
+1459 KAKKEG
-1468 RTADVDK
+1468 RLSDADEYQK
-1475 YEKMYY
+1475 LY
-1481 EGLQTYNEMLKA
+1481 LQSASTYNEMLKS

-1524 SSLSSMLNDDALYND
+1524 SSLSDMINDDALYND

-1561 KSSVGDYKKEI
+1561 KSSVDDYKKEI
-1572 DALNKAHKQGKYND
+1572 DALNKSHKQGKYND

-1632 IDLRAQALQKKKD
+1632 IDTRSEALQKKKE
-1645 YYSYDKTIKSKTK
+1645 YYDYDKTIKNKTK

-1669 LNGVSTAESKAQKAL
+1669 LNGVSTAEAKAQKAL

-1699 QADHIYQVQIDGLNE
+1699 QADHIYQIQIDGLNE

-1727 DSLNKCLDAEETI
+1727 DSLNKCLDAEGTI
-1740 ISNATTLSQNSI
+1740 ISNATALSQNSI
-1752 ETVRKLLDDIAKAR
+1752 ESVHKLLDDIAKAR

-1783 DGGKVISAKSKGR
+1783 DGGKVISAKGKGR

-1823 TIDNLADKMSTIVK
+1823 TIDNLADKMSTMVK
-1837 SASNYDKAVS
+1837 SASNFDKPVS

-1860 RNVMDD
+1860 KNVMDD

-1874 TDSVITNIAK
+1874 TDSVITNITK